1 MSGKMK
7 NFFIKHWRKFAFG
20 VGGFALFYVLA
31 GFFGVPLF
39 IEKALPKILEGRA
52 NFSVQDAKFNPFTYE
67 LNVTKPELSTFKPL
81 FSADEINLK
90 IGFSKLF
97 KKTLAVEI
105 LHLKS
110 PKFHVE
116 REQNGTF
123 NFEPLISEQ
132 KSESKDENSSFNVT
146 LNNFKIERGSLGYVD
161 NSLKRPFSLVSTELN
176 YEINGLSLKD
186 ETIGEHDLS
195 AVSRTYD
202 SLSFDGAIDLAPLR
216 LHGKIDLKRLKIDP
230 FWLSYLDPSGVRL
243 KNGFLSAELNY
254 RLSLD
259 ENIKFALE
267 NSKLELESLE
277 ILQDQSLIS
286 LGLLKIPSFS
296 LNTDVSDEI
305 SGAVAI
311 PQVLLSYAKYDMNET
326 KISTGFEGARV
337 ADFVLDF
344 NKTGSNLRLNSAVKS
359 VDLNRSSFANPLISV
374 VSNDTKITE
383 NFLKFNAEGNDTAL
397 HTGFGAFNIADTQ
410 ITLARSDKISLAA
423 TELGAFNYDK
433 EGAQNGASLKFAKI
447 SNSKIANKNGIFSG
461 FESFGVQGV
470 KFNIADL
477 DLGVDKILLNEPFFN
492 SEVSVNGAK
501 SINDLAILS
510 AISKNPARFK
520 KTASSNAANQAEA
533 NSTASGANLDS
544 KKPSKSPA
552 LKFKIGE
559 ASVTGAHAKIGESF
573 IVKNNVHEIKDF
585 SATLSGLSS
594 NFAEPFGIKASLITG
609 EITASADGK
618 ASIAPLN
625 VGVNFSLNAPNLGV
639 FNKYAAEFITGSI
652 AGELAMQGQLKLS
665 NTFSLEAKLS
675 GKGLALSSGRDKIFS
690 LASLNVAQIALSP
703 NSLTLNKIALGSP
716 AANISLNKD
725 RRLNLTSLI
734 KPAAQAKQAA
744 KPTEAAPSRPAKSKA
759 NFAWSVKN
767 ISLSGGSLNFTDES
781 LATPFKLRISDMKA
795 SISEISP
802 KRAADIKFS
811 SLVSGS
817 GLASITARAY
827 PLDFKRKSD
836 INVVLKEIPLVPAS
850 PYTAKYIGNEIAGGK
865 LNLKLTYKIDDG
877 KLNANNDLNLDRFEL
892 GKEVQSKDALSLPI
906 GLVVSIL
913 KDSDDQIDISLPLSG
928 TLSDPKFSY
937 GALVWGAIKK
947 LLSDI
952 VLSPFRFMG
961 KIAGVDTKKLESI
974 DFEAASSE
982 ILISEN
988 SKIDDLA
995 KVAKAK
1001 PELKII
1007 LNSAYNEKLDTHE
1020 FKRRSLQNTLTL
1032 MSNKQGLSTD
1042 EAIAALKI
1050 KYGIKSGGDE
1060 AMEELIGAQKFTR
1073 SRLDEL
1079 ALARATA
1086 VQAALVQRG
1095 VSASRIEIKKP
1106 SEAELKQNS
1115 FIPLNLGL
1123 EK

>member
-1 MSGKMK
+1 MK
-7 NFFIKHWRKFAFG
+7 IFFIKHWRKFACG

-110 PKFHVE
+110 PEFHVE

-123 NFEPLISEQ
+123 NFEPLLSEQ

-161 NSLKRPFSLVSTELN
+161 NSLKRPFSLISTELN

-202 SLSFDGAIDLAPLR
+202 ALSFDGAIDLAPLR
-216 LHGKIDLKRLKIDP
+216 LHGKVDISRLKIDP
-230 FWLSYLDPSGVRL
+230 FWLSYLDPSGVRF
-243 KNGFLSAELNY
+243 KNGFLSATLNY

-267 NSKLELESLE
+267 NSKLELQSLE
-277 ILQDQSLIS
+277 ILQDQNLIS
-286 LGLLKIPSFS
+286 LDSIKIPSFE
-296 LNTDVSDEI
+296 LNTDVSNEI
-305 SGAVAI
+305 SGKVMI
-311 PQVLLSYAKYDMNET
+311 PQVLVSGAKYDMNET

-337 ADFVLDF
+337 ADFALDF
-344 NKTGSNLRLNSAVKS
+344 NKTGANLRLNSAVKS

-410 ITLARSDKISLAA
+410 ITLARSDKISLAT
-423 TELGAFNYDK
+423 TELGAFSYDK
-433 EGAQNGASLKFAKI
+433 EGVQNGASLKFAKI

-461 FESFGVQGV
+461 FESFGVQGI
-470 KFNIADL
+470 KFYVADL
-477 DLGVDKILLNEPFFN
+477 NLGVDKILLNAPFFN
-492 SEVSVNGAK
+492 SEVGVSGAK

-510 AISKNPARFK
+510 AISK
-520 KTASSNAANQAEA
+520 KTASSSAVSQADA

-559 ASVTGAHAKIGESF
+559 ASVMGAKAKIGESF

-625 VGVNFSLNAPNLGV
+625 VGVSFSLNAPNLGV

-652 AGELAMQGQLKLS
+652 AGELATQGRLKLS
-665 NTFSLEAKLS
+665 NAFSLEAKLS

-703 NSLTLNKIALGSP
+703 SSLTLNKIALGSP
-716 AANISLNKD
+716 SANISLNKD
-725 RRLNLTSLI
+725 RRLNLLSLI
-734 KPAAQAKQAA
+734 KPAAQAKQTT
-744 KPTEAAPSRPAKSKA
+744 KPTEAVPSRSAKNGA

-781 LATPFKLRISDMKA
+781 LAAPFKLRISDMKA

-802 KRAADIKFS
+802 KRAADIKLS

-827 PLDFKRKSD
+827 PLNFKRKSD
-836 INVVLKEIPLVPAS
+836 ISVVLKEIPLVPAS

-865 LNLKLTYKIDDG
+865 LNLKLAYKIEDG
-877 KLNANNDLNLDRFEL
+877 KLNASNDLNLDRFEL

-906 GLVVSIL
+906 GLAVSIL

-928 TLSDPKFSY
+928 ALSDPKFSY

-982 ILISEN
+982 ILISES

-1001 PELKII
+1001 PDLKII

-1020 FKRRSLQNTLTL
+1020 FQRRSLQNALTL

-1042 EAIAALKI
+1042 EAIAALKV
-1050 KYGIKSGGDE
+1050 KYGIKASGDE
-1060 AMEELIGAQKFTR
+1060 AMEELISAQKFTR

-1079 ALARATA
+1079 ALARAAA
-1086 VQAALVQRG
+1086 VQSALVQRG

-1123 EK
+1123 EN

>member
-1 MSGKMK
+1 MK

-20 VGGFALFYVLA
+20 VSGFALFYVLA

-52 NFSVQDAKFNPFTYE
+52 SFSVQDAKFNPFTYE

-123 NFEPLISEQ
+123 NFEPLLSEQ

-161 NSLKRPFSLVSTELN
+161 NSLKRPFSLISTELN

-243 KNGFLSAELNY
+243 KNGFLSATLNY

-267 NSKLELESLE
+267 NSKLELQNLE

-286 LGLLKIPSFS
+286 LGSLKIPSFS

-305 SGAVAI
+305 SGEVAI
-311 PQVLLSYAKYDMNET
+311 PQMLLSGAKYDMNET
-326 KISTGFEGARV
+326 KISTGFEGAQV
-337 ADFVLDF
+337 ADFALDF
-344 NKTGSNLRLNSAVKS
+344 NKTGANLRLNSAVKS

-423 TELGAFNYDK
+423 TELGAFSYDK
-433 EGAQNGASLKFAKI
+433 EGMQNGASLKFAKI

-461 FESFGVQGV
+461 FESFSVQGV
-470 KFNIADL
+470 KFNVADL
-477 DLGVDKILLNEPFFN
+477 NLGVDKILLNAPFFN
-492 SEVSVNGAK
+492 SEVGVSGAK

-510 AISKNPARFK
+510 AISKNPASPK
-520 KTASSNAANQAEA
+520 KTASSSATNQADA

-559 ASVTGAHAKIGESF
+559 ASVTGAKAKIGESF

-609 EITASADGK
+609 EITANADGK

-625 VGVNFSLNAPNLGV
+625 IGVNFSLNAPNLGV

-665 NTFSLEAKLS
+665 NALSLEAKLS

-690 LASLNVAQIALSP
+690 LASLNVAQITLSP
-703 NSLTLNKIALGSP
+703 SSLTLNKITLGSP

-734 KPAAQAKQAA
+734 KPAAQLKQTAKPAQAA
-744 KPTEAAPSRPAKSKA
+744 PRRSAKSKA

-827 PLDFKRKSD
+827 PMDFKRKSD
-836 INVVLKEIPLVPAS
+836 INVVLKEIPLAPAS

-865 LNLKLTYKIDDG
+865 LNLKLAYKIDDG

-937 GALVWGAIKK
+937 GALVWGAVKK

-1032 MSNKQGLSTD
+1032 MSNKQGFSTD
-1042 EAIAALKI
+1042 EAIAALKV

-1060 AMEELIGAQKFTR
+1060 AMEELIAAQKFTR

>member
-1 MSGKMK
+1 MK

-20 VGGFALFYVLA
+20 VSGFALFYVLA

-123 NFEPLISEQ
+123 NFEPLLSEQ

-161 NSLKRPFSLVSTELN
+161 NSLKRPFSLISTELN
-176 YEINGLSLKD
+176 YEINGLNLKD

-202 SLSFDGAIDLAPLR
+202 ALSFDGAIDLAPLR
-216 LHGKIDLKRLKIDP
+216 LHGKVDISRLKIDP
-230 FWLSYLDPSGVRL
+230 FWLSYLDPSGVRF
-243 KNGFLSAELNY
+243 KNGFLSATLNY

-267 NSKLELESLE
+267 NSKLELQSLE
-277 ILQDQSLIS
+277 ILQDQNLIS
-286 LGLLKIPSFS
+286 LDSIKIPRFE
-296 LNTDVSDEI
+296 LNTDVSNEI
-305 SGAVAI
+305 SGKVVI
-311 PQVLLSYAKYDMNET
+311 PQVLVSGAKYDMGET

-344 NKTGSNLRLNSAVKS
+344 NKTGANLRLNSAVKS

-397 HTGFGAFNIADTQ
+397 HTGFGAFSIADTQ

-423 TELGAFNYDK
+423 TELGAFSYDK

-470 KFNIADL
+470 KFNVADL
-477 DLGVDKILLNEPFFN
+477 NLGVDKILLNEPFFN
-492 SEVSVNGAK
+492 SEVGADGAK

-510 AISKNPARFK
+510 AISKNHASFK
-520 KTASSNAANQAEA
+520 KTASAGDANSADA
-533 NSTASGANLDS
+533 NSTASGANSDS
-544 KKPSKSPA
+544 KKPAKSPA

-559 ASVTGAHAKIGESF
+559 ASVTGAKAKISESF

-625 VGVNFSLNAPNLGV
+625 AGVSFSLNAPNLGV
-639 FNKYAAEFITGSI
+639 FNKYAAEFIAGSI

-665 NTFSLEAKLS
+665 NAFSLEAKLS

-703 NSLTLNKIALGSP
+703 NSLTLNKIAFGSP

-725 RRLNLTSLI
+725 RRLNLLSLI

-744 KPTEAAPSRPAKSKA
+744 KPAQAAPNRSAKNGA

-802 KRAADIKFS
+802 KRAADIKLS

-865 LNLKLTYKIDDG
+865 LNLKLAYKIDDG
-877 KLNANNDLNLDRFEL
+877 KLNASNDLNLDRFEL

-1007 LNSAYNEKLDTHE
+1007 LNSAYNEKFDTHE

-1079 ALARATA
+1079 ALARAAA

-1106 SEAELKQNS
+1106 SEAVLKQNS

>member
-1 MSGKMK
+1 MK

-20 VGGFALFYVLA
+20 VSGFALFYVLA

-52 NFSVQDAKFNPFTYE
+52 SFSVQDAKFNPFTYE

-161 NSLKRPFSLVSTELN
+161 NSLKRPFSLISTELN

-230 FWLSYLDPSGVRL
+230 FWLSYFDPSVVRL

-267 NSKLELESLE
+267 NSKLELQSLE
-277 ILQDQSLIS
+277 ILQDQNLIS
-286 LGLLKIPSFS
+286 LDSLKIPSFE
-296 LNTDVSDEI
+296 LNTDVSNEI
-305 SGAVAI
+305 SGKVMI
-311 PQVLLSYAKYDMNET
+311 PKVLVSDAKYNMNET

-344 NKTGSNLRLNSAVKS
+344 NKTGANLRLNSAVKS
-359 VDLNRSSFANPLISV
+359 VDLNRSSFANPQISV
-374 VSNDTKITE
+374 VSNDTRITE

-397 HTGFGAFNIADTQ
+397 HTGFGAFSIADTQ
-410 ITLARSDKISLAA
+410 ITLARSDKISVAT
-423 TELGAFNYDK
+423 TELGAFSYDK
-433 EGAQNGASLKFAKI
+433 EGTQNGVSLEFAKI

-492 SEVSVNGAK
+492 SEVGVNGAK

-510 AISKNPARFK
+510 AISKNHASFK
-520 KTASSNAANQAEA
+520 KTASAGDA
-533 NSTASGANLDS
+533 NSTASGANSDS
-544 KKPSKSPA
+544 KKPAKSPA

-559 ASVTGAHAKIGESF
+559 VFVTGAKAKISESF

-625 VGVNFSLNAPNLGV
+625 MGVNFSLNAPNLSV

-665 NTFSLEAKLS
+665 NAFSLEAKLS

-703 NSLTLNKIALGSP
+703 SSLTLNKIALGSP

-725 RRLNLTSLI
+725 RRLNLLSLI

-744 KPTEAAPSRPAKSKA
+744 KPAEAAPSRPAKSKA

-781 LATPFKLRISDMKA
+781 LAAPFKLRISDMKA

-802 KRAADIKFS
+802 KRAADIKLS

-827 PLDFKRKSD
+827 LLDFKRKSD

-865 LNLKLTYKIDDG
+865 LNLKLAYKIDDG
-877 KLNANNDLNLDRFEL
+877 KLNASNDLNLDRFEL

-913 KDSDDQIDISLPLSG
+913 KDSDDQIDLSLPLSG

-937 GALVWGAIKK
+937 GALVWGAVKK

-1032 MSNKQGLSTD
+1032 MSNKQGLSSD

-1060 AMEELIGAQKFTR
+1060 AMEELISAQKFTR

-1079 ALARATA
+1079 ALARAAA

-1106 SEAELKQNS
+1106 SEADIKQNS
-1115 FIPLNLGL
+1115 FIPLSLGV
-1123 EK
+1123 ER

>member
-1 MSGKMK
+1 MK
-7 NFFIKHWRKFAFG
+7 NFFMKHWRKFAFG

-39 IEKALPKILEGRA
+39 IEKVLPKILEGRA
-52 NFSVQDAKFNPFTYE
+52 SFSVQDAKFNPFTYE

-161 NSLKRPFSLVSTELN
+161 NSLKRPFSLISTELN

-216 LHGKIDLKRLKIDP
+216 LHGKVDILRLKIDP

-259 ENIKFALE
+259 ENIKFTLE

-286 LGLLKIPSFS
+286 LGSLKIPNFS
-296 LNTDVSDEI
+296 LNADVSDEI
-305 SGAVAI
+305 SGKVVI
-311 PQVLLSYAKYDMNET
+311 PQVLVSGAKYDMGET

-337 ADFVLDF
+337 ADLALDF
-344 NKTGSNLRLNSAVKS
+344 NKTGANLRLNSAVKS

-383 NFLKFNAEGNDTAL
+383 NFLKFNAEGNNTAL

-423 TELGAFNYDK
+423 TELGAFSYDK

-470 KFNIADL
+470 KFNVVDL
-477 DLGVDKILLNEPFFN
+477 NLGVDKILLNEPFFN
-492 SEVSVNGAK
+492 SEVGVSGAK

-510 AISKNPARFK
+510 AISKNPASPK
-520 KTASSNAANQAEA
+520 KTASAGDANPTDV
-533 NSTASGANLDS
+533 NSTTSGANSDS
-544 KKPSKSPA
+544 KKPAKSPA

-559 ASVTGAHAKIGESF
+559 TSVTGAKAKIGESF

-625 VGVNFSLNAPNLGV
+625 VGVNFSLKAPNLGI

-652 AGELAMQGQLKLS
+652 AGELATQGQLKLS
-665 NTFSLEAKLS
+665 NAFSLEAKLS

-716 AANISLNKD
+716 AVNISLNKD

-734 KPAAQAKQAA
+734 KPAAQVKQAA
-744 KPTEAAPSRPAKSKA
+744 KPAEAVPSRLAKSKA

-781 LATPFKLRISDMKA
+781 LAAPFKLRISDMKA

-817 GLASITARAY
+817 GLASITARVY
-827 PLDFKRKSD
+827 PLDFKPKSD

-865 LNLKLTYKIDDG
+865 LNLKLAYKIDDG
-877 KLNANNDLNLDRFEL
+877 KLNASNDLNLDRFEL

-906 GLVVSIL
+906 GLAVSIL

-928 TLSDPKFSY
+928 AMNDPKFSY

-1032 MSNKQGLSTD
+1032 MSNKQGLSAD

>member
-1 MSGKMK
+1 MK
-7 NFFIKHWRKFAFG
+7 IFFIKHWRKFACG

-110 PKFHVE
+110 PEFHVE

-123 NFEPLISEQ
+123 NFEPLLSEQ

-161 NSLKRPFSLVSTELN
+161 NSLKRPFSLISTELN

-202 SLSFDGAIDLAPLR
+202 ALSFDGAIDLAPLR
-216 LHGKIDLKRLKIDP
+216 LHGKVDISRLKIDP
-230 FWLSYLDPSGVRL
+230 FWLSYLDPSGVRF
-243 KNGFLSAELNY
+243 KNGFLSATLNY

-267 NSKLELESLE
+267 NSKLELQSLE
-277 ILQDQSLIS
+277 ILQDQNLIS
-286 LGLLKIPSFS
+286 LDSIKIPSFE
-296 LNTDVSDEI
+296 LNTDVSNEI
-305 SGAVAI
+305 SGKVMI
-311 PQVLLSYAKYDMNET
+311 PQVLVSGAKYDMNET

-337 ADFVLDF
+337 ADFALDF
-344 NKTGSNLRLNSAVKS
+344 NKTGANLRLNSAVKS

-423 TELGAFNYDK
+423 TELGAFSYDK
-433 EGAQNGASLKFAKI
+433 EGVQNGASLKFAKI

-461 FESFGVQGV
+461 FESFGVQGI
-470 KFNIADL
+470 KFYVADL
-477 DLGVDKILLNEPFFN
+477 NLGVDKILLNAPFFN
-492 SEVSVNGAK
+492 SEVGVSGAK

-510 AISKNPARFK
+510 AISK
-520 KTASSNAANQAEA
+520 KTASSSAVSQADA

-559 ASVTGAHAKIGESF
+559 ASVMGAKAKIGESF

-625 VGVNFSLNAPNLGV
+625 VGVSFSLNAPNLGV

-652 AGELAMQGQLKLS
+652 AGELATQGRLKLS
-665 NTFSLEAKLS
+665 NAFSLEAKLS

-703 NSLTLNKIALGSP
+703 SSLTLNKIALGSP
-716 AANISLNKD
+716 SANISLNKD
-725 RRLNLTSLI
+725 RRLNLLSLI
-734 KPAAQAKQAA
+734 KPAAQAKQTT
-744 KPTEAAPSRPAKSKA
+744 KPTEAVPSRSAKNGA

-781 LATPFKLRISDMKA
+781 LAAPFKLRISDMKA

-802 KRAADIKFS
+802 KRAADIKLS

-827 PLDFKRKSD
+827 PLNFKRKSD
-836 INVVLKEIPLVPAS
+836 ISVVLKEIPLVPAS

-865 LNLKLTYKIDDG
+865 LNLKLAYKIEDG
-877 KLNANNDLNLDRFEL
+877 KLNASNDLNLDRFEL

-906 GLVVSIL
+906 GLAVSIL

-928 TLSDPKFSY
+928 ALSDPKFSY

-982 ILISEN
+982 ILISES

-1001 PELKII
+1001 PDLKII

-1020 FKRRSLQNTLTL
+1020 FQRRSLQNALTL

-1042 EAIAALKI
+1042 EAIAALKV
-1050 KYGIKSGGDE
+1050 KYGIKASGDE
-1060 AMEELIGAQKFTR
+1060 AMEELISAQKFTR

-1079 ALARATA
+1079 ALARAAA
-1086 VQAALVQRG
+1086 VQSALVQRG

-1123 EK
+1123 EN

>member
-1 MSGKMK
+1 MK
-7 NFFIKHWRKFAFG
+7 KFFIKHWRKFACG
-20 VGGFALFYVLA
+20 LGGFALFYVLA

-52 NFSVQDAKFNPFTYE
+52 SFSVQDAKFNPFTYE

-123 NFEPLISEQ
+123 NFEPLLSEQ

-161 NSLKRPFSLVSTELN
+161 NSLKKPFSLVSTELN
-176 YEINGLSLKD
+176 YEINGLNLKD

-202 SLSFDGAIDLAPLR
+202 ALSFDGAIDLAPLR
-216 LHGKIDLKRLKIDP
+216 LHGKVDISRLKIDP
-230 FWLSYLDPSGVRL
+230 FWLSYLDPSGVRF
-243 KNGFLSAELNY
+243 KNGSLSATLNY

-267 NSKLELESLE
+267 NSKLELQSLE
-277 ILQDQSLIS
+277 ILQDQNLIS
-286 LGLLKIPSFS
+286 LGSLKIPSFE
-296 LNTDVSDEI
+296 LNTDVSNEI
-305 SGAVAI
+305 SGKVMI
-311 PQVLLSYAKYDMNET
+311 PQVLVSGAKYDMNET

-337 ADFVLDF
+337 ADFALDF
-344 NKTGSNLRLNSAVKS
+344 NKTGANLRLNSAVKS

-374 VSNDTKITE
+374 VSNDTKIME

-423 TELGAFNYDK
+423 TELGAFSYDK
-433 EGAQNGASLKFAKI
+433 EGVQNGASLEFAKI

-477 DLGVDKILLNEPFFN
+477 NLGVDKILLNEPFFN
-492 SEVSVNGAK
+492 SEVGVNGAK

-510 AISKNPARFK
+510 AISKNHASSK
-520 KTASSNAANQAEA
+520 KTASSDDTNPADV
-533 NSTASGANLDS
+533 NSTASGTNSDS
-544 KKPSKSPA
+544 KKPAKSPA

-559 ASVTGAHAKIGESF
+559 ASVTGAKAKISESF

-594 NFAEPFGIKASLITG
+594 NFAEPFGIKANLIAG

-625 VGVNFSLNAPNLGV
+625 AGMSFSLNAPNLGV

-665 NTFSLEAKLS
+665 NALSLEAKLS

-703 NSLTLNKIALGSP
+703 NSLVLNKIALGSP
-716 AANISLNKD
+716 SANISLNKD

-734 KPAAQAKQAA
+734 KPTVQLKQAA
-744 KPTEAAPSRPAKSKA
+744 KPAQAAPSKSAKNGA

-802 KRAADIKFS
+802 KRATDIKLS

-817 GLASITARAY
+817 GLANITARAY

-836 INVVLKEIPLVPAS
+836 INVVLKEIPLAPVS

-865 LNLKLTYKIDDG
+865 LNLKLAYKIEDG
-877 KLNANNDLNLDRFEL
+877 KLNASNDLNLDRFEL

-937 GALVWGAIKK
+937 GALVWGAVKK

-961 KIAGVDTKKLESI
+961 KIAGVDTRKLESI

-1007 LNSAYNEKLDTHE
+1007 LSSAYNEKLDTHE
-1020 FKRRSLQNTLTL
+1020 FQRRSLQNTLTL

-1079 ALARATA
+1079 ALARAAA

-1095 VSASRIEIKKP
+1095 VSASHIEIKKP

-1115 FIPLNLGL
+1115 FIPLNLGV
-1123 EK
+1123 ER

>member
-1 MSGKMK
+1 MK

-20 VGGFALFYVLA
+20 VSGFALFYVLA

-52 NFSVQDAKFNPFTYE
+52 SFSVQDAKFNPFTYE

-123 NFEPLISEQ
+123 NFEPLLSEQ

-161 NSLKRPFSLVSTELN
+161 NSLKKPFSLISTELN
-176 YEINGLSLKD
+176 YEINGLNLKD

-202 SLSFDGAIDLAPLR
+202 ALSFDGAIDLAPLR
-216 LHGKIDLKRLKIDP
+216 LHGKVDISRLKIDP
-230 FWLSYLDPSGVRL
+230 FWLSYLDPSGVRF
-243 KNGFLSAELNY
+243 KNGLLSAELNY

-267 NSKLELESLE
+267 NSKLELQSLE
-277 ILQDQSLIS
+277 ILQDQNLIS
-286 LGLLKIPSFS
+286 LDSLKIPSFE
-296 LNTDVSDEI
+296 LNTDVSNEI
-305 SGAVAI
+305 SGKVVI
-311 PQVLLSYAKYDMNET
+311 PQVLVSGAKYDMNET
-326 KISTGFEGARV
+326 KISTGFEGAQV
-337 ADFVLDF
+337 ADFALDF
-344 NKTGSNLRLNSAVKS
+344 NKTGANLRLNSAVKS
-359 VDLNRSSFANPLISV
+359 VDLNRSSFANPQISV

-397 HTGFGAFNIADTQ
+397 HTGFGAFSIADTQ
-410 ITLARSDKISLAA
+410 ITLARSDKISVAA
-423 TELGAFNYDK
+423 TELGAFSYDK
-433 EGAQNGASLKFAKI
+433 EGAQNGVSLEFAKI

-470 KFNIADL
+470 KFNVADL
-477 DLGVDKILLNEPFFN
+477 DLDVDKILLNEPFFN
-492 SEVSVNGAK
+492 SEVGVNGAK

-510 AISKNPARFK
+510 AISKNPASFK
-520 KTASSNAANQAEA
+520 KTANSSAVSQTDA
-533 NSTASGANLDS
+533 NSTASGANSDS
-544 KKPSKSPA
+544 TKPSKSPA

-559 ASVTGAHAKIGESF
+559 ASVTGAQAKIGESF

-594 NFAEPFGIKASLITG
+594 NFAEPFSIKASLITG

-625 VGVNFSLNAPNLGV
+625 VGVSFSLNAPNLGV
-639 FNKYAAEFITGSI
+639 FNKYMAEFITGSI
-652 AGELAMQGQLKLS
+652 AGELATQGQLKFS

-703 NSLTLNKIALGSP
+703 NSLSLNKIALGSP

-725 RRLNLTSLI
+725 RRLNLLSLI

-744 KPTEAAPSRPAKSKA
+744 KPAEVAPNRSAKSKA
-759 NFAWSVKN
+759 NFSWSVKN

-802 KRAADIKFS
+802 KRAADIKLS

-865 LNLKLTYKIDDG
+865 LNLKLAYKIDDS
-877 KLNANNDLNLDRFEL
+877 KLNASNDLNLDRFEL

-937 GALVWGAIKK
+937 GALVWGAVKK

-988 SKIDDLA
+988 SKIDDLV
-995 KVAKAK
+995 KIAKAK

-1115 FIPLNLGL
+1115 FIPLSLGV
-1123 EK
+1123 ER

>member
-1 MSGKMK
+1 MK
-7 NFFIKHWRKFAFG
+7 KFFINHWRKFACG
-20 VGGFALFYVLA
+20 LGGFALFYVLA

-123 NFEPLISEQ
+123 NFEPLLSEQ
-132 KSESKDENSSFNVT
+132 KSENKDENSSFNVT

-161 NSLKRPFSLVSTELN
+161 NSLKRPFSLISTELN

-230 FWLSYLDPSGVRL
+230 FWLSYFDPSGVRL

-311 PQVLLSYAKYDMNET
+311 PQVLLSDAKYDMNET
-326 KISTGFEGARV
+326 KISTGFEGARI
-337 ADFVLDF
+337 ADFALDF
-344 NKTGSNLRLNSAVKS
+344 NKTGANLQLNSAVKS
-359 VDLNRSSFANPLISV
+359 VDLNRSSFANPQISV
-374 VSNDTKITE
+374 ASNNTRITG

-397 HTGFGAFNIADTQ
+397 HTGFSAFNIADTQ
-410 ITLARSDKISLAA
+410 ITLARSDKILLAA
-423 TELGAFNYDK
+423 TELGAFSYDK

-470 KFNIADL
+470 KFNVADL
-477 DLGVDKILLNEPFFN
+477 NLDVDKILLNAPFFN
-492 SEVSVNGAK
+492 SEVGVSGAK

-510 AISKNPARFK
+510 AISKNHASFK
-520 KTASSNAANQAEA
+520 KTASAGDTNPADV
-533 NSTASGANLDS
+533 NSTTSGANLDS
-544 KKPSKSPA
+544 KKPAKSPA

-559 ASVTGAHAKIGESF
+559 ASV
-573 IVKNNVHEIKDF
+573 
-585 SATLSGLSS
+585 TLSGLSS

-625 VGVNFSLNAPNLGV
+625 VGVSFSLNAPNLGV

-652 AGELAMQGQLKLS
+652 AGELATQGQLKLS
-665 NTFSLEAKLS
+665 NAFSLEAKLS

-703 NSLTLNKIALGSP
+703 NSLTLNKITLGSP

-725 RRLNLTSLI
+725 GRLNLTSLI
-734 KPAAQAKQAA
+734 KPAAQVKQAA
-744 KPTEAAPSRPAKSKA
+744 KPAEAAPSRPAKSNA

-781 LATPFKLRISDMKA
+781 LAAPFKLRISDMKA

-836 INVVLKEIPLVPAS
+836 INVVLKEIPLAPAS
-850 PYTAKYIGNEIAGGK
+850 PYTAKYIGSEIAGGK
-865 LNLKLTYKIDDG
+865 LNLKLAYKIDDG
-877 KLNANNDLNLDRFEL
+877 KLNASNDLNLDRFEL

-906 GLVVSIL
+906 GLAVSIL
-913 KDSDDQIDISLPLSG
+913 KDSDDQIDLSLPLSG

-982 ILISEN
+982 ILISES

-1001 PELKII
+1001 PDLKII

-1020 FKRRSLQNTLTL
+1020 FQRRSLQNTLTL

-1050 KYGIKSGGDE
+1050 KYGIKASGDE
-1060 AMEELIGAQKFTR
+1060 AMEELISAQKFTR

-1079 ALARATA
+1079 ALARAAA
-1086 VQAALVQRG
+1086 VQSALVQRG

>member
-1 MSGKMK
+1 MK
-7 NFFIKHWRKFAFG
+7 NFFIKHRRKFAFG

-67 LNVTKPELSTFKPL
+67 LNITRPELSTFKPL

-123 NFEPLISEQ
+123 NFEPLLSEQ

-146 LNNFKIERGSLGYVD
+146 MNNFKIERGSLGYVD
-161 NSLKRPFSLVSTELN
+161 NALKKPFSLISTELN

-202 SLSFDGAIDLAPLR
+202 ALSFDGAIDLAPLR
-216 LHGKIDLKRLKIDP
+216 LHGKVGISRLKIDP
-230 FWLSYLDPSGVRL
+230 FWLSYLDPSGVRF
-243 KNGFLSAELNY
+243 KNGLLSATLNY

-259 ENIKFALE
+259 ENIKFVLE
-267 NSKLELESLE
+267 NSKLELQSLE
-277 ILQDQSLIS
+277 ILQDQNLIS
-286 LGLLKIPSFS
+286 LDSLKIPSFE
-296 LNTDVSDEI
+296 LNTDVSNEI
-305 SGAVAI
+305 SGKVMI
-311 PQVLLSYAKYDMNET
+311 PQVLVSGAKYDMNET
-326 KISTGFEGARV
+326 KISTGFDGARV
-337 ADFVLDF
+337 ADFALDF
-344 NKTGSNLRLNSAVKS
+344 NKTGANLRLNSAVKS
-359 VDLNRSSFANPLISV
+359 VDLNRSSFANPQISV
-374 VSNDTKITE
+374 VSNDTKITG

-397 HTGFGAFNIADTQ
+397 HTGFGAFSIADTQ
-410 ITLARSDKISLAA
+410 ITLARSDKISVAA
-423 TELGAFNYDK
+423 TELGAFSYDK
-433 EGAQNGASLKFAKI
+433 EGAQNGVSLEFAKI

-470 KFNIADL
+470 KFNVADL

-492 SEVSVNGAK
+492 SEVGVNGAK

-510 AISKNPARFK
+510 AISKNSASSK
-520 KTASSNAANQAEA
+520 KTASSSAVSQADA
-533 NSTASGANLDS
+533 NSTASGANSDS
-544 KKPSKSPA
+544 KKPAKSPA

-559 ASVTGAHAKIGESF
+559 ASLTGAKAKIGESF

-609 EITASADGK
+609 EITANADGK

-625 VGVNFSLNAPNLGV
+625 VGANFSLKAPNLSV
-639 FNKYAAEFITGSI
+639 FNKYMAEFIAGSI
-652 AGELAMQGQLKLS
+652 AGELATQGQLKLS

-675 GKGLALSSGRDKIFS
+675 GKGLALSSSRDKIFS

-716 AANISLNKD
+716 AVNISLNKD
-725 RRLNLTSLI
+725 KRLNLLSLI

-744 KPTEAAPSRPAKSKA
+744 AAPSRPAKSA
-759 NFAWSVKN
+759 SNFAWSAKT
-767 ISLSGGSLNFTDES
+767 ISLSGGSLSFTDES

-802 KRAADIKFS
+802 KRAADIKLS

-817 GLASITARAY
+817 GLANITARAY

-865 LNLKLTYKIDDG
+865 LNLKLAYKIDDG
-877 KLNANNDLNLDRFEL
+877 KLNASNDLNLDRFEL
-892 GKEVQSKDALSLPI
+892 GKEVASKDALSLPI

-928 TLSDPKFSY
+928 ALSDPKFSY

-1020 FKRRSLQNTLTL
+1020 FQRRSLQNTLTL

-1042 EAIAALKI
+1042 EAIVALKI
-1050 KYGIKSGGDE
+1050 KYGIKSSGDE
-1060 AMEELIGAQKFTR
+1060 AMEELVGAQKFTR

-1115 FIPLNLGL
+1115 FIPLSLGV
-1123 EK
+1123 ER

>member
-1 MSGKMK
+1 MK
-7 NFFIKHWRKFAFG
+7 IFFIKHWRKFACG

-110 PKFHVE
+110 PEFHVE

-123 NFEPLISEQ
+123 NFEPLLSEQ
-132 KSESKDENSSFNVT
+132 KSENKDENSSFNVT

-161 NSLKRPFSLVSTELN
+161 NSLKRPFSLISTELN

-202 SLSFDGAIDLAPLR
+202 ALSFDGAIDLAPLR
-216 LHGKIDLKRLKIDP
+216 LHGKVDISRLKIDP
-230 FWLSYLDPSGVRL
+230 FWLSYLDPSGVRF
-243 KNGFLSAELNY
+243 KNGFLSATLNY

-267 NSKLELESLE
+267 NSKLELQSLE
-277 ILQDQSLIS
+277 ILQDQNLIS
-286 LGLLKIPSFS
+286 LDSIKIPSFE
-296 LNTDVSDEI
+296 LNTDVSNEI
-305 SGAVAI
+305 SGKVMI
-311 PQVLLSYAKYDMNET
+311 PQVLVSGAKYDMNET

-337 ADFVLDF
+337 ADFALDF
-344 NKTGSNLRLNSAVKS
+344 NKTGANLRLNSAVKS

-410 ITLARSDKISLAA
+410 ITLARSDKISVAA
-423 TELGAFNYDK
+423 TELGAFSYDK
-433 EGAQNGASLKFAKI
+433 EGAQNGVSLKFAKI

-461 FESFGVQGV
+461 FESFGVQGI
-470 KFNIADL
+470 KFYVADL
-477 DLGVDKILLNEPFFN
+477 NLGVDKILLNAPFFN
-492 SEVSVNGAK
+492 SDVGVSGAK

-510 AISKNPARFK
+510 AISK
-520 KTASSNAANQAEA
+520 KTASSSAVSQADA
-533 NSTASGANLDS
+533 NSTASGANSDS

-559 ASVTGAHAKIGESF
+559 ASVMGAKAKIGESF

-625 VGVNFSLNAPNLGV
+625 VGVSFSLNAPNLGV

-665 NTFSLEAKLS
+665 NAFSLEAKLS

-703 NSLTLNKIALGSP
+703 SSLTLNKIALGSP
-716 AANISLNKD
+716 SANISLNKD
-725 RRLNLTSLI
+725 RRLNLLSLI
-734 KPAAQAKQAA
+734 KPAAQAKQTT
-744 KPTEAAPSRPAKSKA
+744 KPAEAAPSRSAKNGA

-781 LATPFKLRISDMKA
+781 LAAPFKLRISDMKA

-802 KRAADIKFS
+802 KRAADIKLS

-827 PLDFKRKSD
+827 PLNFKRKSD
-836 INVVLKEIPLVPAS
+836 ISVVLKEIPLVPAS

-865 LNLKLTYKIDDG
+865 LNLKLAYKIEDG
-877 KLNANNDLNLDRFEL
+877 KLNASNDLNLDRFEL

-906 GLVVSIL
+906 GLAVSIL

-928 TLSDPKFSY
+928 ALSDPKFSY

-982 ILISEN
+982 ILISES

-1001 PELKII
+1001 PDLKII

-1020 FKRRSLQNTLTL
+1020 FQRRSLQNALTL

-1042 EAIAALKI
+1042 EAIAALKV
-1050 KYGIKSGGDE
+1050 KYGIKASGDE
-1060 AMEELIGAQKFTR
+1060 AMEELISAQKFTR

-1079 ALARATA
+1079 ALARAAA
-1086 VQAALVQRG
+1086 VQSALVQRG

-1123 EK
+1123 EN

>member
-1 MSGKMK
+1 M
-7 NFFIKHWRKFAFG
+7 
-20 VGGFALFYVLA
+20 
-31 GFFGVPLF
+31 
-39 IEKALPKILEGRA
+39 
-52 NFSVQDAKFNPFTYE
+52 
-67 LNVTKPELSTFKPL
+67 
-81 FSADEINLK
+81 
-90 IGFSKLF
+90 
-97 KKTLAVEI
+97 
-105 LHLKS
+105 
-110 PKFHVE
+110 
-116 REQNGTF
+116 
-123 NFEPLISEQ
+123 
-132 KSESKDENSSFNVT
+132 
-146 LNNFKIERGSLGYVD
+146 
-161 NSLKRPFSLVSTELN
+161 
-176 YEINGLSLKD
+176 
-186 ETIGEHDLS
+186 
-195 AVSRTYD
+195 
-202 SLSFDGAIDLAPLR
+202 
-216 LHGKIDLKRLKIDP
+216 HGKIDLKRLKIDP
-230 FWLSYLDPSGVRL
+230 FWLSYLDPSGVRF
-243 KNGFLSAELNY
+243 KNGFLSATLNY

-286 LGLLKIPSFS
+286 LGSLKIPSFS

-305 SGAVAI
+305 SGEVAI
-311 PQVLLSYAKYDMNET
+311 PQMLLSGAKYDMNET
-326 KISTGFEGARV
+326 KISTGFEGAQV
-337 ADFVLDF
+337 ADFALDF
-344 NKTGSNLRLNSAVKS
+344 NKTGANLRLNSAVKS

-410 ITLARSDKISLAA
+410 ITLARSDKISVAA
-423 TELGAFNYDK
+423 TELGAFSYDK
-433 EGAQNGASLKFAKI
+433 EGAQNGVSLKFAKI

-461 FESFGVQGV
+461 FESFGVQGI
-470 KFNIADL
+470 KFYVADL
-477 DLGVDKILLNEPFFN
+477 NLGVDKILLNAPFFN
-492 SEVSVNGAK
+492 SEVGVSGAK

-510 AISKNPARFK
+510 AISK
-520 KTASSNAANQAEA
+520 KTASSSAVSQADA
-533 NSTASGANLDS
+533 NSTASGANSDS

-559 ASVTGAHAKIGESF
+559 ASVMGAKAKIGESF

-625 VGVNFSLNAPNLGV
+625 VGVSFSLNAPNLGV

-665 NTFSLEAKLS
+665 NALSLEAKLS

-690 LASLNVAQIALSP
+690 LASLNVAQITLSP
-703 NSLTLNKIALGSP
+703 SSLTLNKITLGSP

-734 KPAAQAKQAA
+734 KPAAQLKQTAKPAQAA
-744 KPTEAAPSRPAKSKA
+744 PRRSAKSKA

-802 KRAADIKFS
+802 KRSADIKFS

-827 PLDFKRKSD
+827 PMDFKRKSD
-836 INVVLKEIPLVPAS
+836 INVVLKEIPLAPAS

-865 LNLKLTYKIDDG
+865 LNLKLAYKIDDG

-906 GLVVSIL
+906 GIVVSIL

-937 GALVWGAIKK
+937 GALVWGAVKK

-1032 MSNKQGLSTD
+1032 MSNKQGFSTD
-1042 EAIAALKI
+1042 EAIAALKV

-1060 AMEELIGAQKFTR
+1060 AMEELIAAQKFTR

>member
-1 MSGKMK
+1 MK
-7 NFFIKHWRKFAFG
+7 NFFMKHWRKFAFG

-52 NFSVQDAKFNPFTYE
+52 SFSVQDAKFNPFTYE

-161 NSLKRPFSLVSTELN
+161 NSLKRPFSLISTDLN

-243 KNGFLSAELNY
+243 KNGFLSATLNY

-267 NSKLELESLE
+267 NSKLELQNLE

-286 LGLLKIPSFS
+286 LGSLKIPSFS

-305 SGAVAI
+305 SGEVAI
-311 PQVLLSYAKYDMNET
+311 PQMLLSGAKYDMNET
-326 KISTGFEGARV
+326 KISTGFEGAQV
-337 ADFVLDF
+337 ADFALDF
-344 NKTGSNLRLNSAVKS
+344 NKTGANLRLNSAVKS

-410 ITLARSDKISLAA
+410 ITLARSDKISVAA
-423 TELGAFNYDK
+423 TELGAFSYDK
-433 EGAQNGASLKFAKI
+433 EGMQNGASLKFAKI

-461 FESFGVQGV
+461 FESFSVQGV
-470 KFNIADL
+470 KFNVADL
-477 DLGVDKILLNEPFFN
+477 NLGVDKILLNAPFFN
-492 SEVSVNGAK
+492 SEVGVSGAK

-510 AISKNPARFK
+510 AISKNPASPK
-520 KTASSNAANQAEA
+520 KTASSSATNQADA

-559 ASVTGAHAKIGESF
+559 ASVTGAKAKIGESF

-609 EITASADGK
+609 EITANADGK

-625 VGVNFSLNAPNLGV
+625 IGVNFSLNAPNLGV

-665 NTFSLEAKLS
+665 NAFSLEAKLS

-703 NSLTLNKIALGSP
+703 SYLTLNKITLGSP

-725 RRLNLTSLI
+725 RRLNLLSLI
-734 KPAAQAKQAA
+734 KPGAQAKQAA
-744 KPTEAAPSRPAKSKA
+744 KPAKAAPSRPAKSKT

-827 PLDFKRKSD
+827 PMDFKRKSD
-836 INVVLKEIPLVPAS
+836 INVVLKEIPLAPAS

-865 LNLKLTYKIDDG
+865 LNLKLAYKIDDG

-937 GALVWGAIKK
+937 GALVWGAVKK

-1032 MSNKQGLSTD
+1032 MSNKQGFSTD
-1042 EAIAALKI
+1042 EAIAALKV

-1060 AMEELIGAQKFTR
+1060 AMEELIAAQKFTR

-1115 FIPLNLGL
+1115 FIPLSLGV
-1123 EK
+1123 ER

>member
-1 MSGKMK
+1 MK
-7 NFFIKHWRKFAFG
+7 KFFIKHWRKFACG
-20 VGGFALFYVLA
+20 LSGFALFYVLA

-39 IEKALPKILEGRA
+39 IEKVLPKILEGRA
-52 NFSVQDAKFNPFTYE
+52 SFSVQDAKFNPFTYE

-161 NSLKRPFSLVSTELN
+161 NSLKRPFSLISTELN

-216 LHGKIDLKRLKIDP
+216 LHGKVDILRLKIDP

-259 ENIKFALE
+259 ENIKFTLE

-286 LGLLKIPSFS
+286 LGSLKIPNFS
-296 LNTDVSDEI
+296 LNADVSDEI
-305 SGAVAI
+305 SGKVVI
-311 PQVLLSYAKYDMNET
+311 PQVLVSGAKYDMGET

-337 ADFVLDF
+337 ADLALDF
-344 NKTGSNLRLNSAVKS
+344 NKTGANLRLNSAVKS

-383 NFLKFNAEGNDTAL
+383 NFLKFNAEGNNTAL

-423 TELGAFNYDK
+423 TELGAFSYDK

-470 KFNIADL
+470 KFNVVDL
-477 DLGVDKILLNEPFFN
+477 NLGVDKILLNEPFFN
-492 SEVSVNGAK
+492 SEVGVSGAK

-510 AISKNPARFK
+510 AISKNPASPK
-520 KTASSNAANQAEA
+520 KTASAGDANPTDV
-533 NSTASGANLDS
+533 NSTTSGANSDS
-544 KKPSKSPA
+544 KKPAKSPA

-559 ASVTGAHAKIGESF
+559 TSVTGAKAKIGESF

-625 VGVNFSLNAPNLGV
+625 VGVNFSLKAPNLGI

-652 AGELAMQGQLKLS
+652 AGELATQGQLKLS
-665 NTFSLEAKLS
+665 NAFSLEAKLS

-716 AANISLNKD
+716 AVNISLNKD

-734 KPAAQAKQAA
+734 KPAAQVKQAA
-744 KPTEAAPSRPAKSKA
+744 KPAEAVPSRLAKSKA

-781 LATPFKLRISDMKA
+781 LAAPFKLRISDMKA

-817 GLASITARAY
+817 GLASITARVY
-827 PLDFKRKSD
+827 PLDFKPKSD

-865 LNLKLTYKIDDG
+865 LNLKLAYKIDDG
-877 KLNANNDLNLDRFEL
+877 KLNASNDLNLDRFEL

-906 GLVVSIL
+906 GLAVSIL

-928 TLSDPKFSY
+928 AMNDPKFSY

-1032 MSNKQGLSTD
+1032 MSNKQGLSAD

>member
-1 MSGKMK
+1 MK

-20 VGGFALFYVLA
+20 VSGFALFYVLA

-52 NFSVQDAKFNPFTYE
+52 SFSVQDAKFNPFTYE

-123 NFEPLISEQ
+123 NFEPLLSEQ

-161 NSLKRPFSLVSTELN
+161 NSLKRPFSLISTELN

-243 KNGFLSAELNY
+243 KNGFLSATLNY

-267 NSKLELESLE
+267 NSKLELQNLE

-286 LGLLKIPSFS
+286 LGSLKIPSFS

-305 SGAVAI
+305 SGEVAI
-311 PQVLLSYAKYDMNET
+311 PQMLLSGAKYDMNET
-326 KISTGFEGARV
+326 KISTGFEGAQV
-337 ADFVLDF
+337 ADFALDF
-344 NKTGSNLRLNSAVKS
+344 NKTGANLRLNSAVKS

-410 ITLARSDKISLAA
+410 ITLARSDKISVAA
-423 TELGAFNYDK
+423 TELGAFSYDK
-433 EGAQNGASLKFAKI
+433 EGMQNGASLKFAKI

-461 FESFGVQGV
+461 FESFSVQGV
-470 KFNIADL
+470 KFNVADL
-477 DLGVDKILLNEPFFN
+477 NLGVDKILLNAPFFN
-492 SEVSVNGAK
+492 SEVGVSGAK

-510 AISKNPARFK
+510 AISKNPASPK
-520 KTASSNAANQAEA
+520 KTASSSATNQADA

-559 ASVTGAHAKIGESF
+559 ASVTGAKAKIGESF

-609 EITASADGK
+609 EITANADGK

-625 VGVNFSLNAPNLGV
+625 IGVNFSLNAPNLGV

-665 NTFSLEAKLS
+665 NALSLEAKLS

-690 LASLNVAQIALSP
+690 LASLNVAQITLSP
-703 NSLTLNKIALGSP
+703 SSLTLNKITLGSP

-734 KPAAQAKQAA
+734 KPAAQLKQTAKPAQAA
-744 KPTEAAPSRPAKSKA
+744 PRRSTKSKA

-827 PLDFKRKSD
+827 PMDFKRKSD
-836 INVVLKEIPLVPAS
+836 INVVLKEIPLAPAS

-865 LNLKLTYKIDDG
+865 LNLKLAYKIDDG

-937 GALVWGAIKK
+937 GALVWGAVKK

-1032 MSNKQGLSTD
+1032 MSNKQGFSTD
-1042 EAIAALKI
+1042 EAIAALKV

-1060 AMEELIGAQKFTR
+1060 AMEELIAAQKFTR

>member
-1 MSGKMK
+1 MK
-7 NFFIKHWRKFAFG
+7 NFFIKHWRKFACG

-52 NFSVQDAKFNPFTYE
+52 SFSVQDAKFNPFTYE
-67 LNVTKPELSTFKPL
+67 LNITKPELSTFKPL

-161 NSLKRPFSLVSTELN
+161 NSLKRPFSLISTDLN
-176 YEINGLSLKD
+176 YEINGLNLKD

-243 KNGFLSAELNY
+243 KNGFLSATLNY

-286 LGLLKIPSFS
+286 LGSLKIPSFS

-311 PQVLLSYAKYDMNET
+311 PQVLLSDAKYDMNET

-337 ADFVLDF
+337 ADFALDF
-344 NKTGSNLRLNSAVKS
+344 NKTGANLRLNSAVKS

-410 ITLARSDKISLAA
+410 ITLALSDKILLAA

-433 EGAQNGASLKFAKI
+433 EGVQNGASLKFAKI

-470 KFNIADL
+470 KFNVADL
-477 DLGVDKILLNEPFFN
+477 DLGVDKILLNAPFFN
-492 SEVSVNGAK
+492 SEMGVSGAK

-510 AISKNPARFK
+510 AISKNPASPK
-520 KTASSNAANQAEA
+520 KTANSNAVSQADA
-533 NSTASGANLDS
+533 NSTASGANLNS
-544 KKPSKSPA
+544 KKTSKSPA

-559 ASVTGAHAKIGESF
+559 ASVMGAKAKIGESF

-625 VGVNFSLNAPNLGV
+625 VGVSFSLKAPNLGV
-639 FNKYAAEFITGSI
+639 FNKYAAEFITASI
-652 AGELAMQGQLKLS
+652 AGELATQGQLKLS
-665 NTFSLEAKLS
+665 NAFSLEAKLS

-716 AANISLNKD
+716 SANISLNKD

-734 KPAAQAKQAA
+734 KP
-744 KPTEAAPSRPAKSKA
+744 TEAVPGRSAKSKA
-759 NFAWSVKN
+759 NFAWSAKN

-781 LATPFKLRISDMKA
+781 LAAPFKLRISDMKA

-817 GLASITARAY
+817 GLANITARAY

-836 INVVLKEIPLVPAS
+836 INVVLKEIPLAPAS

-865 LNLKLTYKIDDG
+865 LNLKLAYKIDDG
-877 KLNANNDLNLDRFEL
+877 KLNASNDLNLDRFEL

-906 GLVVSIL
+906 GLAVSIL
-913 KDSDDQIDISLPLSG
+913 KDGDDQIDISLPLSG
-928 TLSDPKFSY
+928 AMNDPKFSY

-947 LLSDI
+947 LFSDI

-982 ILISEN
+982 ILISES

-1001 PELKII
+1001 PDLKII

-1020 FKRRSLQNTLTL
+1020 FQRRSLQNTLTL

-1050 KYGIKSGGDE
+1050 KYGIKASSDE
-1060 AMEELIGAQKFTR
+1060 AMEELISAQKFTR

-1079 ALARATA
+1079 ALARAAA
-1086 VQAALVQRG
+1086 VQSALVQRG

>member
-1 MSGKMK
+1 MK
-7 NFFIKHWRKFAFG
+7 NFFIKHWRKFACG
-20 VGGFALFYVLA
+20 LGGFALFYVLA

-123 NFEPLISEQ
+123 NFEPLLSEQ

-161 NSLKRPFSLVSTELN
+161 NSLKKPFSLISTELN
-176 YEINGLSLKD
+176 YEINGLNLKD

-202 SLSFDGAIDLAPLR
+202 ALSFDGAIDLAPLR
-216 LHGKIDLKRLKIDP
+216 LHGKVDISRLKIDP
-230 FWLSYLDPSGVRL
+230 FWLSYLDPSGVRF
-243 KNGFLSAELNY
+243 KNGFLSATLNY

-267 NSKLELESLE
+267 NSKLELQSLE
-277 ILQDQSLIS
+277 ILQDQNLIS
-286 LGLLKIPSFS
+286 LGSLKIPSFE
-296 LNTDVSDEI
+296 LNTDVSNEI
-305 SGAVAI
+305 SGKVVI
-311 PQVLLSYAKYDMNET
+311 PQVLVSGAKYDMNET
-326 KISTGFEGARV
+326 KISTGFEGAQV
-337 ADFVLDF
+337 ADFALDF
-344 NKTGSNLRLNSAVKS
+344 NKTGANLRLNSAVKS

-410 ITLARSDKISLAA
+410 ITLARSDKISVAA
-423 TELGAFNYDK
+423 TELGAFSYDK
-433 EGAQNGASLKFAKI
+433 EGMQNGASLKFAKI

-461 FESFGVQGV
+461 FESFSVQGV
-470 KFNIADL
+470 KFNVADL
-477 DLGVDKILLNEPFFN
+477 NLGVDKILLNAPFFN
-492 SEVSVNGAK
+492 SEVGVSGAK

-510 AISKNPARFK
+510 AISKNPASPK
-520 KTASSNAANQAEA
+520 KTASSSATNQADA

-544 KKPSKSPA
+544 KKPAKSPA

-559 ASVTGAHAKIGESF
+559 ASVMGAKAKIGESF

-609 EITASADGK
+609 EITANADGK

-625 VGVNFSLNAPNLGV
+625 VGVSFSLKAPNLGV
-639 FNKYAAEFITGSI
+639 FNRYAAEFITGSI
-652 AGELAMQGQLKLS
+652 AGELATQGQLKLS

-725 RRLNLTSLI
+725 RRLNLLSLI

-744 KPTEAAPSRPAKSKA
+744 KPAEAAPSRSAKSKA

-781 LATPFKLRISDMKA
+781 LAAPFKLRISDMKA

-802 KRAADIKFS
+802 KRAADIKLS

-827 PLDFKRKSD
+827 PMDFKRKSD
-836 INVVLKEIPLVPAS
+836 INVVLKEIPLAPAS

-865 LNLKLTYKIDDG
+865 LNLKLAYKIDDG
-877 KLNANNDLNLDRFEL
+877 KLNASNDLNLDRFEL
-892 GKEVQSKDALSLPI
+892 GKEAASKDALSLPI
-906 GLVVSIL
+906 GLAVSIL
-913 KDSDDQIDISLPLSG
+913 KDGDDQIDISLPLSG
-928 TLSDPKFSY
+928 AMNDPKFSY
-937 GALVWGAIKK
+937 GALVWGAVKK

-1079 ALARATA
+1079 ALARAAA

-1115 FIPLNLGL
+1115 FIPLSLGV
-1123 EK
+1123 ER

>member
-1 MSGKMK
+1 MK

-20 VGGFALFYVLA
+20 VSGFALFYVLA

-52 NFSVQDAKFNPFTYE
+52 SFSVQDAKFNPFTYE

-123 NFEPLISEQ
+123 NFEPLLSEQ
-132 KSESKDENSSFNVT
+132 KSENKDENSSFNVT

-161 NSLKRPFSLVSTELN
+161 NSLKKPFSLISTELN
-176 YEINGLSLKD
+176 YEINGLNLKD

-230 FWLSYLDPSGVRL
+230 FWLSYFDPSGVRL

-267 NSKLELESLE
+267 NSKLELQSLE
-277 ILQDQSLIS
+277 ILQDQNLIS
-286 LGLLKIPSFS
+286 LDSLKIPSFE
-296 LNTDVSDEI
+296 LNTDVSNEI
-305 SGAVAI
+305 SGKVMI
-311 PQVLLSYAKYDMNET
+311 PKVLVSDAKYNMNET

-337 ADFVLDF
+337 ADFALDF
-344 NKTGSNLRLNSAVKS
+344 NKTGANLRLNSAVKS
-359 VDLNRSSFANPLISV
+359 VDLNRSSFANPQISV

-397 HTGFGAFNIADTQ
+397 HTGFSAFNIADTQ
-410 ITLARSDKISLAA
+410 ITLARSDKISVAA
-423 TELGAFNYDK
+423 TELGAFSYDK

-470 KFNIADL
+470 KFNVADL

-492 SEVSVNGAK
+492 SEVGVNGAK

-510 AISKNPARFK
+510 AISKNPAGSK
-520 KTASSNAANQAEA
+520 KTVSAGDA
-533 NSTASGANLDS
+533 NSTASGANSDS
-544 KKPSKSPA
+544 KKPAKRLA

-559 ASVTGAHAKIGESF
+559 ASVTGAKAKISESF

-652 AGELAMQGQLKLS
+652 AGELATQGQLKLS
-665 NTFSLEAKLS
+665 SAFSLEAKLS

-703 NSLTLNKIALGSP
+703 SSLTLNKIALGSP
-716 AANISLNKD
+716 SANISLNKD
-725 RRLNLTSLI
+725 RRLNLLSLI

-744 KPTEAAPSRPAKSKA
+744 KPAEAAPSRPAKSKA

-781 LATPFKLRISDMKA
+781 LGAPFKLRISDMKA
-795 SISEISP
+795 SISEISS

-827 PLDFKRKSD
+827 PLNFKRKSD
-836 INVVLKEIPLVPAS
+836 INVVLKEIPLAPAS

-865 LNLKLTYKIDDG
+865 LNLKLAYKIDDG
-877 KLNANNDLNLDRFEL
+877 KLNASNDLNLDRF
-892 GKEVQSKDALSLPI
+892 
-906 GLVVSIL
+906 
-913 KDSDDQIDISLPLSG
+913 
-928 TLSDPKFSY
+928 
-937 GALVWGAIKK
+937 
-947 LLSDI
+947 
-952 VLSPFRFMG
+952 
-961 KIAGVDTKKLESI
+961 
-974 DFEAASSE
+974 
-982 ILISEN
+982 
-988 SKIDDLA
+988 
-995 KVAKAK
+995 
-1001 PELKII
+1001 
-1007 LNSAYNEKLDTHE
+1007 
-1020 FKRRSLQNTLTL
+1020 
-1032 MSNKQGLSTD
+1032 
-1042 EAIAALKI
+1042 
-1050 KYGIKSGGDE
+1050 
-1060 AMEELIGAQKFTR
+1060 
-1073 SRLDEL
+1073 
-1079 ALARATA
+1079 
-1086 VQAALVQRG
+1086 
-1095 VSASRIEIKKP
+1095 
-1106 SEAELKQNS
+1106 
-1115 FIPLNLGL
+1115 
-1123 EK
+1123 

>member
-1 MSGKMK
+1 MK
-7 NFFIKHWRKFAFG
+7 NFFIKHWRKFACG

-110 PKFHVE
+110 PEFHVE

-123 NFEPLISEQ
+123 NFEPLLSEQ
-132 KSESKDENSSFNVT
+132 KSENKDENSSFNVT

-161 NSLKRPFSLVSTELN
+161 NSLKRPFSLISTELN

-202 SLSFDGAIDLAPLR
+202 ALSFDGAIDLAPLR
-216 LHGKIDLKRLKIDP
+216 LHGKVDISRLKIDP
-230 FWLSYLDPSGVRL
+230 FWLSYLDPSGVRF
-243 KNGFLSAELNY
+243 KNGFLSATLNY

-267 NSKLELESLE
+267 NSKLELQSLE
-277 ILQDQSLIS
+277 ILQDQNLIS
-286 LGLLKIPSFS
+286 LDSIKIPSFE
-296 LNTDVSDEI
+296 LNTDVSNEI
-305 SGAVAI
+305 SGKVMI
-311 PQVLLSYAKYDMNET
+311 PQVLVSGAKYDMNET

-337 ADFVLDF
+337 ADFALDF
-344 NKTGSNLRLNSAVKS
+344 NKTGANLRLNSAVKS

-410 ITLARSDKISLAA
+410 ITLARSDKISVAA
-423 TELGAFNYDK
+423 TELGAFSYDK
-433 EGAQNGASLKFAKI
+433 EGAQNGVSLKFAKI

-461 FESFGVQGV
+461 FESFGVQGI
-470 KFNIADL
+470 KFYVADL
-477 DLGVDKILLNEPFFN
+477 NLGVDKILLNAPFFN
-492 SEVSVNGAK
+492 SEVGVSGAK

-510 AISKNPARFK
+510 AISK
-520 KTASSNAANQAEA
+520 KTASSSAVSQADA
-533 NSTASGANLDS
+533 NSTASGANSDS

-559 ASVTGAHAKIGESF
+559 ASVMGAKAKIGESF

-625 VGVNFSLNAPNLGV
+625 VGVSFSLNAPNLGV

-665 NTFSLEAKLS
+665 NAFSLEAKLS

-703 NSLTLNKIALGSP
+703 SSLTLNKIALGSP
-716 AANISLNKD
+716 SANISLNKD
-725 RRLNLTSLI
+725 RRLNLLSLI
-734 KPAAQAKQAA
+734 KPAAQAKQTT
-744 KPTEAAPSRPAKSKA
+744 KPAEAVPSRSAKNGA

-781 LATPFKLRISDMKA
+781 LAAPFKLRISDMKA

-802 KRAADIKFS
+802 KRAADIKLS

-827 PLDFKRKSD
+827 PLNFKRKSD
-836 INVVLKEIPLVPAS
+836 ISVVLKEIPLVPAS

-865 LNLKLTYKIDDG
+865 LNLKLAYKIEDG
-877 KLNANNDLNLDRFEL
+877 KLNASNDLNLDRFEL

-906 GLVVSIL
+906 GLAVSIL

-928 TLSDPKFSY
+928 ALSDPKFSY

-982 ILISEN
+982 ILISES

-1001 PELKII
+1001 PDLKII

-1020 FKRRSLQNTLTL
+1020 FQRRSLQNALTL

-1042 EAIAALKI
+1042 EAIAALKV
-1050 KYGIKSGGDE
+1050 KYGIKASGDE
-1060 AMEELIGAQKFTR
+1060 AMEELISAQKFTR

-1079 ALARATA
+1079 ALARAAA
-1086 VQAALVQRG
+1086 VQSALVQRG

-1123 EK
+1123 EN

>member
-1 MSGKMK
+1 MK

-20 VGGFALFYVLA
+20 VSGFALFYVLA

-52 NFSVQDAKFNPFTYE
+52 SFSVQDAKFNPFTYE

-123 NFEPLISEQ
+123 NFEPLLSEQ

-161 NSLKRPFSLVSTELN
+161 NSLKRPFSLISTELN

-230 FWLSYLDPSGVRL
+230 FWLSYFDPSVVRL

-267 NSKLELESLE
+267 NSKLELQSLE
-277 ILQDQSLIS
+277 ILQDQNLIS
-286 LGLLKIPSFS
+286 LDSLKIPSFE
-296 LNTDVSDEI
+296 LNTDVSNEI
-305 SGAVAI
+305 SGKVMI
-311 PQVLLSYAKYDMNET
+311 PKVLVSDAKYNMNET

-344 NKTGSNLRLNSAVKS
+344 NKTGANLRLNSAVKS
-359 VDLNRSSFANPLISV
+359 VDLNRSSFANPQISV
-374 VSNDTKITE
+374 VSNDTRITE

-410 ITLARSDKISLAA
+410 ITLARSDKISVAT
-423 TELGAFNYDK
+423 TELGAFSYDK
-433 EGAQNGASLKFAKI
+433 EGTQNGVSLEFAKI

-492 SEVSVNGAK
+492 SEVGVNGAK

-510 AISKNPARFK
+510 AISKNHASFK
-520 KTASSNAANQAEA
+520 KTASAGDA
-533 NSTASGANLDS
+533 NSTASGANSDS
-544 KKPSKSPA
+544 KKPAKSPA

-559 ASVTGAHAKIGESF
+559 VSVTGAKAKISESF

-625 VGVNFSLNAPNLGV
+625 MGVNFSLNAPNLSV

-665 NTFSLEAKLS
+665 NAFSLEAKLS

-703 NSLTLNKIALGSP
+703 SSLTLNKIALGSP

-725 RRLNLTSLI
+725 RRLNLLSLI

-744 KPTEAAPSRPAKSKA
+744 KPAEAAPSRPAKSKA

-781 LATPFKLRISDMKA
+781 LAAPFKLRISDMKA

-802 KRAADIKFS
+802 KRAADIKLS

-827 PLDFKRKSD
+827 LLDFKRKSD

-865 LNLKLTYKIDDG
+865 LNLKLAYKIDDG
-877 KLNANNDLNLDRFEL
+877 KLNASNDLNLDRFEL

-913 KDSDDQIDISLPLSG
+913 KDSDDQIDLSLPLSG

-982 ILISEN
+982 ILISES

-1020 FKRRSLQNTLTL
+1020 FKRRSLQNALTL

-1079 ALARATA
+1079 ALARAAA
-1086 VQAALVQRG
+1086 VQSALVQRG

-1123 EK
+1123 EN

>member
-1 MSGKMK
+1 MK
-7 NFFIKHWRKFAFG
+7 NFFIKHWRKFACG

-52 NFSVQDAKFNPFTYE
+52 SFSVQDAKFNPFTYE
-67 LNVTKPELSTFKPL
+67 LNITRPELSTFKPL

-123 NFEPLISEQ
+123 NFEPLLSEQ
-132 KSESKDENSSFNVT
+132 KSENKDENSSFNVT

-176 YEINGLSLKD
+176 YEINGLNLKD

-202 SLSFDGAIDLAPLR
+202 ALSFDGAIDLAPLR
-216 LHGKIDLKRLKIDP
+216 LHGKVDISRLKIDP
-230 FWLSYLDPSGVRL
+230 FWLSYLDPSGVRFR
-243 KNGFLSAELNY
+243 NGFLSAELNY

-267 NSKLELESLE
+267 NSKLELQSLE
-277 ILQDQSLIS
+277 ILQDQNLIS
-286 LGLLKIPSFS
+286 LDSLKIPSFE
-296 LNTDVSDEI
+296 LNTDVSNEI
-305 SGAVAI
+305 SGKVMI
-311 PQVLLSYAKYDMNET
+311 PKVLVSDAKYNMNET

-344 NKTGSNLRLNSAVKS
+344 NKTGANLRLNSAVKS
-359 VDLNRSSFANPLISV
+359 VDLNRSSFANPQISV

-410 ITLARSDKISLAA
+410 ITLARSDKISIAA
-423 TELGAFNYDK
+423 TELGAFSYDK

-470 KFNIADL
+470 KFNVADL
-477 DLGVDKILLNEPFFN
+477 DLDVDKILLNEPFFN
-492 SEVSVNGAK
+492 SEVGVNGAK

-510 AISKNPARFK
+510 AISKNPASFK
-520 KTASSNAANQAEA
+520 KTTSPSAVSQADA
-533 NSTASGANLDS
+533 NSTASGANSDS
-544 KKPSKSPA
+544 KKPAKSPA
-552 LKFKIGE
+552 LKFKISE
-559 ASVTGAHAKIGESF
+559 ASVTGAKAKISESF

-609 EITASADGK
+609 EIMASADGK

-625 VGVNFSLNAPNLGV
+625 VGVNFSLKAPNLGV

-652 AGELAMQGQLKLS
+652 TGELATQGQLKLS
-665 NTFSLEAKLS
+665 NAFSLEAKLS
-675 GKGLALSSGRDKIFS
+675 GKDLALSSGRDKIFS
-690 LASLNVAQIALSP
+690 LALLNVAQIALSP
-703 NSLTLNKIALGSP
+703 SSLTLNKIALGSP

-725 RRLNLTSLI
+725 RRLNLLSLI

-744 KPTEAAPSRPAKSKA
+744 KPAEAVPSRPAKSKA

-817 GLASITARAY
+817 GLANITARAY

-865 LNLKLTYKIDDG
+865 LNLKLAYKIDDG
-877 KLNANNDLNLDRFEL
+877 KLNASNDLNLDRFEL

-906 GLVVSIL
+906 GLAVSIL

-928 TLSDPKFSY
+928 AMNDPKFSY

-1007 LNSAYNEKLDTHE
+1007 LNSAYNEKFDTHE

-1060 AMEELIGAQKFTR
+1060 AMEELIAAQKFTR

-1079 ALARATA
+1079 ALARAAA
-1086 VQAALVQRG
+1086 VQSALVQRG

>member
-7 NFFIKHWRKFAFG
+7 NFFIKHWRKFACG

-123 NFEPLISEQ
+123 NFEPLLSEQ

-161 NSLKRPFSLVSTELN
+161 NSLKRPFSLISTELN
-176 YEINGLSLKD
+176 YEINGLNLKD

-195 AVSRTYD
+195 AVSRIYD
-202 SLSFDGAIDLAPLR
+202 ALSFDGAIDLAPLR

-243 KNGFLSAELNY
+243 KNGFLSATLNY

-259 ENIKFALE
+259 ENIKFELE
-267 NSKLELESLE
+267 NSKLDLQSLE

-286 LGLLKIPSFS
+286 LGSLKIPSFE
-296 LNTDVSDEI
+296 LNTDISNEI
-305 SGAVAI
+305 SGKVMI
-311 PQVLLSYAKYDMNET
+311 PQVLLSDAKYDMNET
-326 KISTGFEGARV
+326 KISTGFEGAQV
-337 ADFVLDF
+337 ADFALDF
-344 NKTGSNLRLNSAVKS
+344 NKTGANLRLNSAVKS
-359 VDLNRSSFANPLISV
+359 VDLNRSSFANPQISV

-410 ITLARSDKISLAA
+410 ITLARSDKISVAA
-423 TELGAFNYDK
+423 TELGAFSYDK
-433 EGAQNGASLKFAKI
+433 EGAQNGVSLKFAKI

-470 KFNIADL
+470 KFNVADL
-477 DLGVDKILLNEPFFN
+477 NLSVDKILLNEPFFN
-492 SEVSVNGAK
+492 SEVGVSGAK

-510 AISKNPARFK
+510 AISK
-520 KTASSNAANQAEA
+520 KTASSSAVSQADA
-533 NSTASGANLDS
+533 NSTASGANSDS

-559 ASVTGAHAKIGESF
+559 ASVTGAQAKIGESF

-625 VGVNFSLNAPNLGV
+625 VGVSFSLKAPNLGV

-652 AGELAMQGQLKLS
+652 AGEIATQGQLKLS
-665 NTFSLEAKLS
+665 NAFSLEAKLS
-675 GKGLALSSGRDKIFS
+675 GKGLALSSGGDKIFS

-744 KPTEAAPSRPAKSKA
+744 KPAQAAPSKSTK
-759 NFAWSVKN
+759 NGTSFAWSAKN

-781 LATPFKLRISDMKA
+781 LAAPFKLRISDMKA

-827 PLDFKRKSD
+827 PLNFKRKSD
-836 INVVLKEIPLVPAS
+836 ISVVLKEIPLVPAS

-865 LNLKLTYKIDDG
+865 LNLKLAYKIDDG
-877 KLNANNDLNLDRFEL
+877 KLNASNDLNLDRFEL
-892 GKEVQSKDALSLPI
+892 GKEVQSKDALNLPI

-937 GALVWGAIKK
+937 GALVWGAVKK

-1020 FKRRSLQNTLTL
+1020 FQRRSLQNTLTL

-1050 KYGIKSGGDE
+1050 KYGIKASGDE
-1060 AMEELIGAQKFTR
+1060 AMEELISAQKFTR

-1079 ALARATA
+1079 ALARAAA
-1086 VQAALVQRG
+1086 VQSALVQRG
-1095 VSASRIEIKKP
+1095 VSASRIDIKKP

>member
-1 MSGKMK
+1 MK
-7 NFFIKHWRKFAFG
+7 NFFIKHRRKFACG
-20 VGGFALFYVLA
+20 LGGFALFYVLA

-161 NSLKRPFSLVSTELN
+161 NSLKRPFSLISTELN
-176 YEINGLSLKD
+176 YEINGLNLKD

-230 FWLSYLDPSGVRL
+230 FWLSYLDPSGVRF

-267 NSKLELESLE
+267 NSKLELQSLE

-286 LGLLKIPSFS
+286 LGSLKIPSFS

-311 PQVLLSYAKYDMNET
+311 PQVLLSDAKYDMNET
-326 KISTGFEGARV
+326 KISTGFEGAQV
-337 ADFVLDF
+337 ADFALDF
-344 NKTGSNLRLNSAVKS
+344 NKTGANLRLNSAVKS

-423 TELGAFNYDK
+423 TELGAFSYDK
-433 EGAQNGASLKFAKI
+433 EGVQNGASLKFAKI

-470 KFNIADL
+470 KFDVADL
-477 DLGVDKILLNEPFFN
+477 NLGVDKILLNAPFFN
-492 SEVSVNGAK
+492 SEVGVSGAK

-510 AISKNPARFK
+510 AISKNPASPK
-520 KTASSNAANQAEA
+520 KTANSNAVSQADA
-533 NSTASGANLDS
+533 NSTASGANSDS
-544 KKPSKSPA
+544 KKPAKSPA

-559 ASVTGAHAKIGESF
+559 VSVTGAKAKISESF

-594 NFAEPFGIKASLITG
+594 NFAEPFGIKASLIAG
-609 EITASADGK
+609 EITANADGK

-625 VGVNFSLNAPNLGV
+625 AGVSFSLNAPNLSV
-639 FNKYAAEFITGSI
+639 FNKYTAEFITGSI
-652 AGELAMQGQLKLS
+652 AGELATQGQLKLS
-665 NTFSLEAKLS
+665 NAFSLEAKLS

-716 AANISLNKD
+716 SANISLNKD

-734 KPAAQAKQAA
+734 KPA
-744 KPTEAAPSRPAKSKA
+744 EAAPSRPAKSKA

-767 ISLSGGSLNFTDES
+767 ISLSGGSLSFTDES
-781 LATPFKLRISDMKA
+781 LGAPFKLRISDMKA

-802 KRAADIKFS
+802 KRAADINFS

-817 GLASITARAY
+817 GLANITARAY
-827 PLDFKRKSD
+827 PLDFKRKSN

-865 LNLKLTYKIDDG
+865 LNLKLAYKIDDG
-877 KLNANNDLNLDRFEL
+877 KLNASNDLNLDRFEL

-906 GLVVSIL
+906 GLAVSIL
-913 KDSDDQIDISLPLSG
+913 KDGNDQIDLSLPLSG
-928 TLSDPKFSY
+928 TLSDPKFNY

-982 ILISEN
+982 ILISES

-1007 LNSAYNEKLDTHE
+1007 LSSAYNEKFDTHE
-1020 FKRRSLQNTLTL
+1020 FQRRSLQNTLTL

-1050 KYGIKSGGDE
+1050 KYSIKASGDE
-1060 AMEELIGAQKFTR
+1060 AMEELISAQKFTH

-1079 ALARATA
+1079 ALARAAA
-1086 VQAALVQRG
+1086 VQSALVQRG

>member
-1 MSGKMK
+1 MK
-7 NFFIKHWRKFAFG
+7 IFFIKHWRKFACG

-110 PKFHVE
+110 PEFHVE

-123 NFEPLISEQ
+123 NFEPLLSEQ

-161 NSLKRPFSLVSTELN
+161 NSLKRPFSLISTELN
-176 YEINGLSLKD
+176 YEINGLNLKD

-202 SLSFDGAIDLAPLR
+202 ALSFDGAIDLAPLR
-216 LHGKIDLKRLKIDP
+216 LHGKVDISRLKIDP
-230 FWLSYLDPSGVRL
+230 FWLSYLDPSGVRF
-243 KNGFLSAELNY
+243 KNGFLSATLNY

-267 NSKLELESLE
+267 NSKLELQSLE
-277 ILQDQSLIS
+277 ILQDQNLIS
-286 LGLLKIPSFS
+286 LDSIKIPSFE
-296 LNTDVSDEI
+296 LNTDVSNEI
-305 SGAVAI
+305 SGKVMI
-311 PQVLLSYAKYDMNET
+311 PQVLVSGAKYDMNET

-337 ADFVLDF
+337 ADFALDF
-344 NKTGSNLRLNSAVKS
+344 NKTGANLRLNSAVKS

-410 ITLARSDKISLAA
+410 ITLARSDKISVAA
-423 TELGAFNYDK
+423 TELGAFSYDK
-433 EGAQNGASLKFAKI
+433 EGAQNGVSLKFAKI

-461 FESFGVQGV
+461 FESFGVQGI
-470 KFNIADL
+470 KFYVADL
-477 DLGVDKILLNEPFFN
+477 NLGVDKILLNAPFFN
-492 SEVSVNGAK
+492 SEVGVSGAK

-510 AISKNPARFK
+510 AISK
-520 KTASSNAANQAEA
+520 KTASSSAVSQADA
-533 NSTASGANLDS
+533 NSTASGANSDS

-559 ASVTGAHAKIGESF
+559 ASVMGAKAKIGESF

-625 VGVNFSLNAPNLGV
+625 VGVSFSLNAPNLGV

-665 NTFSLEAKLS
+665 NAFSLEAKLS

-703 NSLTLNKIALGSP
+703 SSLTLNKIALGSP
-716 AANISLNKD
+716 SANISLNKD
-725 RRLNLTSLI
+725 RRLNLLSLI
-734 KPAAQAKQAA
+734 KPAAQAKQTT
-744 KPTEAAPSRPAKSKA
+744 KPAEAVPSRSAKNGA

-781 LATPFKLRISDMKA
+781 LAAPFKLRISDMKA

-802 KRAADIKFS
+802 KRAADIKLS

-827 PLDFKRKSD
+827 PLNFKRKSD
-836 INVVLKEIPLVPAS
+836 ISVVLKEIPLVPAS

-865 LNLKLTYKIDDG
+865 LNLKLAYKIEDG
-877 KLNANNDLNLDRFEL
+877 KLNASNDLNLDRFEL

-906 GLVVSIL
+906 GLAVSIL

-928 TLSDPKFSY
+928 ALSDPKFSY

-982 ILISEN
+982 ILISES

-1001 PELKII
+1001 PDLKII

-1020 FKRRSLQNTLTL
+1020 FQRRSLQNALTL

-1042 EAIAALKI
+1042 EAIAALKV
-1050 KYGIKSGGDE
+1050 KYGIKASGDE
-1060 AMEELIGAQKFTR
+1060 AMEELISAQKFTR

-1079 ALARATA
+1079 ALARAAA
-1086 VQAALVQRG
+1086 VQSALVQRG

-1123 EK
+1123 EN

>member
-1 MSGKMK
+1 MK
-7 NFFIKHWRKFAFG
+7 NFFMKHWRKFAFG

-52 NFSVQDAKFNPFTYE
+52 SFSVQDAKFNPFTYE

-161 NSLKRPFSLVSTELN
+161 NSLKRPFSLISTDLN

-259 ENIKFALE
+259 KNIKFALE

-286 LGLLKIPSFS
+286 LGSLKIPSFS
-296 LNTDVSDEI
+296 LNTDVSNEI
-305 SGAVAI
+305 SGAVMI
-311 PQVLLSYAKYDMNET
+311 PQVLVSRAKYDMNET
-326 KISTGFEGARV
+326 KISTGFEGAWV
-337 ADFVLDF
+337 ADFALDF
-344 NKTGSNLRLNSAVKS
+344 NKTGANLRLNSAVKS
-359 VDLNRSSFANPLISV
+359 VDLNRSSFENPQISV
-374 VSNDTKITE
+374 VSNDTKITG

-397 HTGFGAFNIADTQ
+397 HTGFGAFSIADTQ
-410 ITLARSDKISLAA
+410 ITLARSDKISVAA
-423 TELGAFNYDK
+423 TELGAFSYDK
-433 EGAQNGASLKFAKI
+433 EGAQNGVSLEFAKI

-470 KFNIADL
+470 KFNVADL

-492 SEVSVNGAK
+492 SEVGVNGAK

-510 AISKNPARFK
+510 AISKNPASSK
-520 KTASSNAANQAEA
+520 KTASSSAVSQADA
-533 NSTASGANLDS
+533 NSTASGANSDS
-544 KKPSKSPA
+544 KKPAKSPA

-559 ASVTGAHAKIGESF
+559 ASVTGAKAKISESF

-594 NFAEPFGIKASLITG
+594 NFAEPFGIKANLIAG

-639 FNKYAAEFITGSI
+639 FNKYAAEFIAGSI

-665 NTFSLEAKLS
+665 NTFSLEANLS

-703 NSLTLNKIALGSP
+703 SSLTLNRIALGSP

-725 RRLNLTSLI
+725 RRLNLLSLI

-744 KPTEAAPSRPAKSKA
+744 KPAQAAPSRPAKNGA

-802 KRAADIKFS
+802 KRAADIKLS

-865 LNLKLTYKIDDG
+865 LNLKLAYKIDDG
-877 KLNANNDLNLDRFEL
+877 KLNASNDLNLDRFEL

-906 GLVVSIL
+906 GLVISIL
-913 KDSDDQIDISLPLSG
+913 KDGDDQIDISLPLSG

-1042 EAIAALKI
+1042 EAIAALKV

-1060 AMEELIGAQKFTR
+1060 TMEELISAQKFTR

-1115 FIPLNLGL
+1115 FIPLSLGV
-1123 EK
+1123 ER

>member
-1 MSGKMK
+1 MK
-7 NFFIKHWRKFAFG
+7 NFFIKHRRKFACG
-20 VGGFALFYVLA
+20 LGGFALFYVLA

-52 NFSVQDAKFNPFTYE
+52 SFSVQDAKFNPFTYE

-123 NFEPLISEQ
+123 NFEPLLSEQ
-132 KSESKDENSSFNVT
+132 KSENKDENSSFNVT

-161 NSLKRPFSLVSTELN
+161 NSLKKPFSLISTELN
-176 YEINGLSLKD
+176 YEINGLNLKD

-202 SLSFDGAIDLAPLR
+202 ALSFDGAIDLAPLR
-216 LHGKIDLKRLKIDP
+216 LHGKVDISRLKIDP
-230 FWLSYLDPSGVRL
+230 FWLSYLDPSGVRFR
-243 KNGFLSAELNY
+243 NGFLSATLNY

-267 NSKLELESLE
+267 NSKLELQSLE
-277 ILQDQSLIS
+277 ILQDQNLIS
-286 LGLLKIPSFS
+286 LGSLKIPSFS
-296 LNTDVSDEI
+296 LNTDVSNEI
-305 SGAVAI
+305 SGAVMM
-311 PQVLLSYAKYDMNET
+311 PQVLVSGAKYDMGET

-337 ADFVLDF
+337 ADLALDF
-344 NKTGSNLRLNSAVKS
+344 NKTGANLRLNSVVKS
-359 VDLNRSSFANPLISV
+359 VDLNRSSFANPQISV

-397 HTGFGAFNIADTQ
+397 HTGFGAFSIADTQ
-410 ITLARSDKISLAA
+410 ITLARSDKISVAA
-423 TELGAFNYDK
+423 TELGAFSYDK
-433 EGAQNGASLKFAKI
+433 EGAQNGVSLEFAKI

-461 FESFGVQGV
+461 FESFGVQGI
-470 KFNIADL
+470 KFNVANL

-492 SEVSVNGAK
+492 SEVDVNGAK

-510 AISKNPARFK
+510 AISKNPASFK
-520 KTASSNAANQAEA
+520 KTASAGDTNPADV
-533 NSTASGANLDS
+533 NSTTSGANSDS
-544 KKPSKSPA
+544 KKPAKSPA

-559 ASVTGAHAKIGESF
+559 ASVTGVKAKISESF

-625 VGVNFSLNAPNLGV
+625 VGVSFSLNAPNLGV

-652 AGELAMQGQLKLS
+652 AGELATQGQLKLS
-665 NTFSLEAKLS
+665 NAFLLEARLS

-725 RRLNLTSLI
+725 GRLNLTSLI
-734 KPAAQAKQAA
+734 KPAAQAKQTA
-744 KPTEAAPSRPAKSKA
+744 KPAEATPSRPAKSKA

-817 GLASITARAY
+817 GLANITARAY

-865 LNLKLTYKIDDG
+865 LNLKLAYKIDDG
-877 KLNANNDLNLDRFEL
+877 KLNASNDLNLDRFEL
-892 GKEVQSKDALSLPI
+892 GKEVQSEDALSLPI

-913 KDSDDQIDISLPLSG
+913 KDSDDQINISLPLSG

-937 GALVWGAIKK
+937 GALVWGAVKK

-1115 FIPLNLGL
+1115 FIPLNLGV
-1123 EK
+1123 ER

>member
-1 MSGKMK
+1 MK
-7 NFFIKHWRKFAFG
+7 KFFIKHRRKFACG
-20 VGGFALFYVLA
+20 LGGFALFYVLA

-52 NFSVQDAKFNPFTYE
+52 SFSVQDAKFNPFTYE

-123 NFEPLISEQ
+123 NFEPLLSEQ
-132 KSESKDENSSFNVT
+132 KSENKDENSSFNVT

-161 NSLKRPFSLVSTELN
+161 NSLKKPFSLISTELN

-202 SLSFDGAIDLAPLR
+202 ALSFDGAIDLAPLR

-230 FWLSYLDPSGVRL
+230 FWLSYLDPSGVRF
-243 KNGFLSAELNY
+243 KNGLLSAELNY

-267 NSKLELESLE
+267 NSKLELQSLE
-277 ILQDQSLIS
+277 ILQDQNLIS
-286 LGLLKIPSFS
+286 LDSIKIPSFE
-296 LNTDVSDEI
+296 LNTDVSNEI
-305 SGAVAI
+305 SGKVVI
-311 PQVLLSYAKYDMNET
+311 PQVLVSGAKYDMNET
-326 KISTGFEGARV
+326 KISTGFDGARV
-337 ADFVLDF
+337 ADFALDF
-344 NKTGSNLRLNSAVKS
+344 NKTGANLRLNSAVKS
-359 VDLNRSSFANPLISV
+359 VDLNRSSFANPQISV
-374 VSNDTKITE
+374 ISNDTKITG

-410 ITLARSDKISLAA
+410 ITLARSDKISVAA
-423 TELGAFNYDK
+423 TELGAFSYDK

-470 KFNIADL
+470 KFNVADL
-477 DLGVDKILLNEPFFN
+477 NLGVDKILLNAPFFN
-492 SEVSVNGAK
+492 SEVGVSGAK

-510 AISKNPARFK
+510 AISKNHASFK
-520 KTASSNAANQAEA
+520 KTASAGDTNPADV

-544 KKPSKSPA
+544 KKPAKSPA

-559 ASVTGAHAKIGESF
+559 ASVTGAKAKISESF

-625 VGVNFSLNAPNLGV
+625 VGVSFSLNAPNLGV

-734 KPAAQAKQAA
+734 KPAAQTKQAA
-744 KPTEAAPSRPAKSKA
+744 KPAEAAPSRSAKKRGELC
-759 NFAWSVKN
+759 VERKKY
-767 ISLSGGSLNFTDES
+767 
-781 LATPFKLRISDMKA
+781 LA
-795 SISEISP
+795 
-802 KRAADIKFS
+802 
-811 SLVSGS
+811 
-817 GLASITARAY
+817 
-827 PLDFKRKSD
+827 
-836 INVVLKEIPLVPAS
+836 
-850 PYTAKYIGNEIAGGK
+850 
-865 LNLKLTYKIDDG
+865 
-877 KLNANNDLNLDRFEL
+877 
-892 GKEVQSKDALSLPI
+892 
-906 GLVVSIL
+906 
-913 KDSDDQIDISLPLSG
+913 
-928 TLSDPKFSY
+928 
-937 GALVWGAIKK
+937 
-947 LLSDI
+947 
-952 VLSPFRFMG
+952 
-961 KIAGVDTKKLESI
+961 
-974 DFEAASSE
+974 
-982 ILISEN
+982 
-988 SKIDDLA
+988 
-995 KVAKAK
+995 
-1001 PELKII
+1001 
-1007 LNSAYNEKLDTHE
+1007 
-1020 FKRRSLQNTLTL
+1020 
-1032 MSNKQGLSTD
+1032 
-1042 EAIAALKI
+1042 
-1050 KYGIKSGGDE
+1050 
-1060 AMEELIGAQKFTR
+1060 
-1073 SRLDEL
+1073 
-1079 ALARATA
+1079 
-1086 VQAALVQRG
+1086 
-1095 VSASRIEIKKP
+1095 
-1106 SEAELKQNS
+1106 
-1115 FIPLNLGL
+1115 
-1123 EK
+1123 

>member
-1 MSGKMK
+1 MK

-20 VGGFALFYVLA
+20 VSGFALFYVLA

-123 NFEPLISEQ
+123 NFEPLLSEQ

-161 NSLKRPFSLVSTELN
+161 NSLKRPFSLISTELN
-176 YEINGLSLKD
+176 YEINGLNLKD

-202 SLSFDGAIDLAPLR
+202 ALSFDGAIDLAPLR
-216 LHGKIDLKRLKIDP
+216 LHGKVDISRLKIDP
-230 FWLSYLDPSGVRL
+230 FWLSYLDPSGVRF
-243 KNGFLSAELNY
+243 KNGSLSATLNY

-259 ENIKFALE
+259 ENIKFTLE

-286 LGLLKIPSFS
+286 LGSLKIPSFS

-311 PQVLLSYAKYDMNET
+311 PQVLLSDAKYDMNET
-326 KISTGFEGARV
+326 KISTGFEGAQV
-337 ADFVLDF
+337 ANFALDF
-344 NKTGSNLRLNSAVKS
+344 NKTGANLRLNSAVKS

-383 NFLKFNAEGNDTAL
+383 NFLKFNAEGNDTTL

-410 ITLARSDKISLAA
+410 ITLARSDKISVAA
-423 TELGAFNYDK
+423 TELGAFSYDK
-433 EGAQNGASLKFAKI
+433 EGVQNGASLKFAKI

-492 SEVSVNGAK
+492 SEVGVNGAK
-501 SINDLAILS
+501 SINDLAILN
-510 AISKNPARFK
+510 AISKNHASFK
-520 KTASSNAANQAEA
+520 KTASAGDTNPADV

-559 ASVTGAHAKIGESF
+559 ASVTGAKAKISESF

-625 VGVNFSLNAPNLGV
+625 VGVSFSLKAPNLGV
-639 FNKYAAEFITGSI
+639 FNRYAAEFITGSI
-652 AGELAMQGQLKLS
+652 AGELATQGQLKLS

-725 RRLNLTSLI
+725 RRLNLLSLI

-744 KPTEAAPSRPAKSKA
+744 KPAEAAPGRPAKSKA
-759 NFAWSVKN
+759 GFAWSVKN
-767 ISLSGGSLNFTDES
+767 ISLSGGSLSFTDES

-802 KRAADIKFS
+802 KRAADIKLS
-811 SLVSGS
+811 SLVSGN

-865 LNLKLTYKIDDG
+865 LNLKLAYKIDDG
-877 KLNANNDLNLDRFEL
+877 KLNASNDLNLDRFEL

-906 GLVVSIL
+906 GLAVSIL

-937 GALVWGAIKK
+937 GALVWGAVKK

-1060 AMEELIGAQKFTR
+1060 AIEELIGAQKFTR

-1079 ALARATA
+1079 ALARAAA
-1086 VQAALVQRG
+1086 VQSALMQRG

-1115 FIPLNLGL
+1115 FIPLSLGV
-1123 EK
+1123 ER

>member
-1 MSGKMK
+1 MK
-7 NFFIKHWRKFAFG
+7 NFFIKHWRKFAYG
-20 VGGFALFYVLA
+20 LGGFALFYVLA

-52 NFSVQDAKFNPFTYE
+52 SFSVQDAKFNPFTYE

-123 NFEPLISEQ
+123 NFEPLLSEQ
-132 KSESKDENSSFNVT
+132 KSESKDKNSSFNVT

-161 NSLKRPFSLVSTELN
+161 NSLKKPFSLISTELN
-176 YEINGLSLKD
+176 YEINGLNLKD

-202 SLSFDGAIDLAPLR
+202 ALSFDGAIDLAPLR
-216 LHGKIDLKRLKIDP
+216 LHGKVDISRLKIDP
-230 FWLSYLDPSGVRL
+230 FWLSYLDPSGVRF
-243 KNGFLSAELNY
+243 KNGFLSATLNY

-267 NSKLELESLE
+267 NSKLELQSLE

-286 LGLLKIPSFS
+286 LGSLKIPSFE

-305 SGAVAI
+305 SGKVAI
-311 PQVLLSYAKYDMNET
+311 PQVLVSGAKYDMNET

-337 ADFVLDF
+337 ADFALDF
-344 NKTGSNLRLNSAVKS
+344 NKTGANLRLNSAVKS
-359 VDLNRSSFANPLISV
+359 VDLNHSSFANPQISV

-383 NFLKFNAEGNDTAL
+383 NFLKFNAEGDETAL
-397 HTGFGAFNIADTQ
+397 HTGFGAFSIADTQ
-410 ITLARSDKISLAA
+410 ITLARSDKISVAA
-423 TELGAFNYDK
+423 TELGAFSYDK
-433 EGAQNGASLKFAKI
+433 GGVQNGVSLEFAKI

-470 KFNIADL
+470 KFNVADL

-492 SEVSVNGAK
+492 SELGVNGAK

-510 AISKNPARFK
+510 AISKNHASFK
-520 KTASSNAANQAEA
+520 KTASAGDTNPADV
-533 NSTASGANLDS
+533 NSTTSGANLDS

-559 ASVTGAHAKIGESF
+559 ASVTGAKAKIGESF

-594 NFAEPFGIKASLITG
+594 NFAEPFGIKASLI
-609 EITASADGK
+609 A
-618 ASIAPLN
+618 
-625 VGVNFSLNAPNLGV
+625 
-639 FNKYAAEFITGSI
+639 GSI
-652 AGELAMQGQLKLS
+652 AGELATQGQLKLS

-690 LASLNVAQIALSP
+690 LASLNVAQITLSP
-703 NSLTLNKIALGSP
+703 SSLTLNKIALGSP

-725 RRLNLTSLI
+725 RRLNLLSLI
-734 KPAAQAKQAA
+734 RPTAQAKQAA
-744 KPTEAAPSRPAKSKA
+744 KPAEAAPSRPAKSKA

-781 LATPFKLRISDMKA
+781 LGAPFKLRISDMKA
-795 SISEISP
+795 SISEISS

-827 PLDFKRKSD
+827 PLNFKRKSD
-836 INVVLKEIPLVPAS
+836 INVVLKEIPLAPAS

-865 LNLKLTYKIDDG
+865 LNLKLAYKIDDG
-877 KLNANNDLNLDRFEL
+877 KLNASNDLNLDRF
-892 GKEVQSKDALSLPI
+892 
-906 GLVVSIL
+906 
-913 KDSDDQIDISLPLSG
+913 
-928 TLSDPKFSY
+928 
-937 GALVWGAIKK
+937 
-947 LLSDI
+947 
-952 VLSPFRFMG
+952 
-961 KIAGVDTKKLESI
+961 
-974 DFEAASSE
+974 
-982 ILISEN
+982 
-988 SKIDDLA
+988 
-995 KVAKAK
+995 
-1001 PELKII
+1001 
-1007 LNSAYNEKLDTHE
+1007 
-1020 FKRRSLQNTLTL
+1020 
-1032 MSNKQGLSTD
+1032 
-1042 EAIAALKI
+1042 
-1050 KYGIKSGGDE
+1050 
-1060 AMEELIGAQKFTR
+1060 
-1073 SRLDEL
+1073 
-1079 ALARATA
+1079 
-1086 VQAALVQRG
+1086 
-1095 VSASRIEIKKP
+1095 
-1106 SEAELKQNS
+1106 
-1115 FIPLNLGL
+1115 
-1123 EK
+1123 

>member
-1 MSGKMK
+1 MK
-7 NFFIKHWRKFAFG
+7 NFFMKHWRKFAFG
-20 VGGFALFYVLA
+20 VGGFALFYVLV

-67 LNVTKPELSTFKPL
+67 LNVTKPQFSTFKPL

-123 NFEPLISEQ
+123 NFEPLLSEQ
-132 KSESKDENSSFNVT
+132 KSENKDENSSFNVT

-161 NSLKRPFSLVSTELN
+161 NSLKRPFSLISTELN
-176 YEINGLSLKD
+176 YEINGLNLKD

-202 SLSFDGAIDLAPLR
+202 ALSFDGAIDLAPLR
-216 LHGKIDLKRLKIDP
+216 LHGKVGISRLKIDP
-230 FWLSYLDPSGVRL
+230 FWLSYLDPSGVRF
-243 KNGFLSAELNY
+243 KNGFLSATLNY

-267 NSKLELESLE
+267 NSKLELQSLE
-277 ILQDQSLIS
+277 ILQDQNLIS
-286 LGLLKIPSFS
+286 LDSLKIPSFG
-296 LNTDVSDEI
+296 LNTDISDEI
-305 SGAVAI
+305 SGKVMI
-311 PQVLLSYAKYDMNET
+311 PQVLLSGAKYDMNET
-326 KISTGFEGARV
+326 KISTGFDGARV
-337 ADFVLDF
+337 ADFALDF
-344 NKTGSNLRLNSAVKS
+344 NKTGANLRLNSAVKS
-359 VDLNRSSFANPLISV
+359 VDLNRSSFANPQISV

-397 HTGFGAFNIADTQ
+397 HTGFGGFSIADTQ
-410 ITLARSDKISLAA
+410 ITLARSDKISVVA
-423 TELGAFNYDK
+423 TELGAFSYDK
-433 EGAQNGASLKFAKI
+433 EGAQNGVSLEFAKI

-470 KFNIADL
+470 KFNVADL

-492 SEVSVNGAK
+492 SEVGVNGAK

-510 AISKNPARFK
+510 AISKNPASFK
-520 KTASSNAANQAEA
+520 KTASSSAANPADV
-533 NSTASGANLDS
+533 NSTASGANSDS
-544 KKPSKSPA
+544 KKPAKSPA

-559 ASVTGAHAKIGESF
+559 ASVTGAKAKISESF

-594 NFAEPFGIKASLITG
+594 NFAEPFGIKANFITD
-609 EITASADGK
+609 EITTNADGK

-625 VGVNFSLNAPNLGV
+625 VGVSFSLNATNLSV
-639 FNKYAAEFITGSI
+639 FNKYAAEFIAGSI
-652 AGELAMQGQLKLS
+652 AGELATQGQLKLS
-665 NTFSLEAKLS
+665 NAFSLEAKLS

-703 NSLTLNKIALGSP
+703 NSLTLNKITLGSP
-716 AANISLNKD
+716 AANILLNKD
-725 RRLNLTSLI
+725 RRLNLASLI
-734 KPAAQAKQAA
+734 KPA
-744 KPTEAAPSRPAKSKA
+744 EATPSRSAKSKA

-802 KRAADIKFS
+802 KRAADIKLS

-865 LNLKLTYKIDDG
+865 LNLKLSYKIEDG
-877 KLNANNDLNLDRFEL
+877 KLNASNDLNLDRFEL
-892 GKEVQSKDALSLPI
+892 GKEVASKDALSLPI
-906 GLVVSIL
+906 GLAVSIL
-913 KDSDDQIDISLPLSG
+913 KDGDDQIDISLPLSG
-928 TLSDPKFSY
+928 AMNDPKFSY
-937 GALVWGAIKK
+937 GALVWGAVKK

-1079 ALARATA
+1079 ALARAAA

-1115 FIPLNLGL
+1115 FIPLNLGV
-1123 EK
+1123 ER

>member
-1 MSGKMK
+1 MK

-20 VGGFALFYVLA
+20 VSGFALFYVLA

-81 FSADEINLK
+81 FSADELNLK

-97 KKTLAVEI
+97 KKTLAIEI

-123 NFEPLISEQ
+123 NFEPLLSEQ
-132 KSESKDENSSFNVT
+132 KSESEDENSSFNVT

-161 NSLKRPFSLVSTELN
+161 NSLKRPFSLISTDLN
-176 YEINGLSLKD
+176 YEINGLNLKD

-286 LGLLKIPSFS
+286 LGLLKIPRFS

-305 SGAVAI
+305 SGAVTI
-311 PQVLLSYAKYDMNET
+311 PQVLLSDAKYDMNET

-337 ADFVLDF
+337 ADFALDF
-344 NKTGSNLRLNSAVKS
+344 NKTGANLRLNSAVKS

-410 ITLARSDKISLAA
+410 ITLARSDKISVAA
-423 TELGAFNYDK
+423 TELGAFSYDK
-433 EGAQNGASLKFAKI
+433 EGAQNGVSLEFAKI

-461 FESFGVQGV
+461 FKSFGVQGV
-470 KFNIADL
+470 KFKVADL

-492 SEVSVNGAK
+492 SEVGVNGAK

-510 AISKNPARFK
+510 AISKNHASFK
-520 KTASSNAANQAEA
+520 KTASAGDTNPADV
-533 NSTASGANLDS
+533 NSTASGANSDS
-544 KKPSKSPA
+544 KKPAKSPA

-559 ASVTGAHAKIGESF
+559 ASVMGAKAKIGESF

-625 VGVNFSLNAPNLGV
+625 VGVSFSLNAPNLGV

-652 AGELAMQGQLKLS
+652 AGELATQGQLKLS
-665 NTFSLEAKLS
+665 NAFSLEAKLS

-703 NSLTLNKIALGSP
+703 NSLTLNKITLGSP

-734 KPAAQAKQAA
+734 KPTAQLKQAA
-744 KPTEAAPSRPAKSKA
+744 NPAEAASNRSAKNGAS
-759 NFAWSVKN
+759 FAWSAKN
-767 ISLSGGSLNFTDES
+767 ISLSGGSLSFADES
-781 LATPFKLRISDMKA
+781 LGAPFKLRISDMKA

-827 PLDFKRKSD
+827 PLNFKRKSD
-836 INVVLKEIPLVPAS
+836 INVVLKEIPLAPAS

-865 LNLKLTYKIDDG
+865 LNLKLAYKIDDG
-877 KLNANNDLNLDRFEL
+877 KLNAINDLNLDRFEL
-892 GKEVQSKDALSLPI
+892 GKEMQSKDALSLPI
-906 GLVVSIL
+906 GLAVSIL

-937 GALVWGAIKK
+937 GALVWGAVKK

-982 ILISEN
+982 ILISES

-1020 FKRRSLQNTLTL
+1020 FQRRSLQNTLTL

-1050 KYGIKSGGDE
+1050 KYGIKASGDE
-1060 AMEELIGAQKFTR
+1060 AMEELISAQKFTR

-1079 ALARATA
+1079 ALARAAA
-1086 VQAALVQRG
+1086 VQAVLVQRG

-1115 FIPLNLGL
+1115 FIPLSLGV
-1123 EK
+1123 ER

>member
-1 MSGKMK
+1 MK
-7 NFFIKHWRKFAFG
+7 NFFIKHRRKFACG
-20 VGGFALFYVLA
+20 LGGFALFYVLA

-52 NFSVQDAKFNPFTYE
+52 SFSVQDAKFNPFTYE

-123 NFEPLISEQ
+123 NFEPLLSEQ
-132 KSESKDENSSFNVT
+132 KSENKDENSSFNIT

-161 NSLKRPFSLVSTELN
+161 NSLKRPFSLISTDLN
-176 YEINGLSLKD
+176 YEINGLNLKD

-202 SLSFDGAIDLAPLR
+202 ALSFDGAIDLAPLR
-216 LHGKIDLKRLKIDP
+216 LHGKVDISRLKIDP
-230 FWLSYLDPSGVRL
+230 FWLSYLDPSGVRF

-267 NSKLELESLE
+267 NSKLELQSLE
-277 ILQDQSLIS
+277 ILQDQNLIS
-286 LGLLKIPSFS
+286 LGSLKIPSFE

-305 SGAVAI
+305 SGAVMI
-311 PQVLLSYAKYDMNET
+311 PQVLVSGAKYDMGET

-337 ADFVLDF
+337 ADLALDF
-344 NKTGSNLRLNSAVKS
+344 NKTGANLRLNSAVKS
-359 VDLNRSSFANPLISV
+359 VDLNRSSFANPQISV
-374 VSNDTKITE
+374 ISNDTKITE

-397 HTGFGAFNIADTQ
+397 HTGFGSFNIADTQ
-410 ITLARSDKISLAA
+410 ITLARSDKISVAA
-423 TELGAFNYDK
+423 TELGAFSYDK
-433 EGAQNGASLKFAKI
+433 EGAQNGVSLELAKI

-470 KFNIADL
+470 KFNVADL
-477 DLGVDKILLNEPFFN
+477 DLDVDKILLNEPFFN
-492 SEVSVNGAK
+492 SEVGVNGAK

-510 AISKNPARFK
+510 AISKNHASSK
-520 KTASSNAANQAEA
+520 KTASTGDANPTDA
-533 NSTASGANLDS
+533 NSTASGANSDS
-544 KKPSKSPA
+544 KKPAKSPA

-559 ASVTGAHAKIGESF
+559 ASVTGAKAKIGESF

-625 VGVNFSLNAPNLGV
+625 VGVSFSLNAPNLSV
-639 FNKYAAEFITGSI
+639 FNKYMAEFITGSI
-652 AGELAMQGQLKLS
+652 AGELATQGQLKLS

-725 RRLNLTSLI
+725 RRLNLLSLI

-744 KPTEAAPSRPAKSKA
+744 KPAEAAPSRSAKSKA

-781 LATPFKLRISDMKA
+781 LAAPFKLRISDMKA

-802 KRAADIKFS
+802 KRAADIKLS

-827 PLDFKRKSD
+827 PMDFKRKSD
-836 INVVLKEIPLVPAS
+836 INVVLKEIPLAPAS

-865 LNLKLTYKIDDG
+865 LNLKLAYKIDDG
-877 KLNANNDLNLDRFEL
+877 KLNASNDLNLDRFEL
-892 GKEVQSKDALSLPI
+892 GKEAASKDALSLPI
-906 GLVVSIL
+906 GLAVSIL
-913 KDSDDQIDISLPLSG
+913 KDGDDQIDISLPLSG
-928 TLSDPKFSY
+928 AMNDPKFSY
-937 GALVWGAIKK
+937 GALVWGAVKK

-1115 FIPLNLGL
+1115 FIPLSLGV
-1123 EK
+1123 ER

>member
-1 MSGKMK
+1 MK

-20 VGGFALFYVLA
+20 VSGFALFYVLA

-52 NFSVQDAKFNPFTYE
+52 SFSVQDAKFNPFTYE

-81 FSADEINLK
+81 FSTDEINLK

-123 NFEPLISEQ
+123 NFEPLLSEQ

-161 NSLKRPFSLVSTELN
+161 NSLKRPFSLISTELN

-243 KNGFLSAELNY
+243 KNGFLSATLNY

-267 NSKLELESLE
+267 NSKLELQNLE

-286 LGLLKIPSFS
+286 LGSLKIPSFS

-305 SGAVAI
+305 SGEVAI
-311 PQVLLSYAKYDMNET
+311 PQMLLSGAKYDMNET
-326 KISTGFEGARV
+326 KISTGFEGAQV
-337 ADFVLDF
+337 ADFALDF
-344 NKTGSNLRLNSAVKS
+344 NKTGANLRLNSAVKS

-410 ITLARSDKISLAA
+410 ITLARSDKISVAA
-423 TELGAFNYDK
+423 TELGAFSYDK
-433 EGAQNGASLKFAKI
+433 EGMQNGASLKFAKI

-461 FESFGVQGV
+461 FESFSVQGV
-470 KFNIADL
+470 KFNVADL
-477 DLGVDKILLNEPFFN
+477 NLGVDKILLNAPFFN
-492 SEVSVNGAK
+492 SEVGVSGAK

-510 AISKNPARFK
+510 AISKNPASPK
-520 KTASSNAANQAEA
+520 KTASSSATNQADA

-559 ASVTGAHAKIGESF
+559 ASVTGAKAKIGESF

-609 EITASADGK
+609 EITANADGK

-625 VGVNFSLNAPNLGV
+625 IGVNFSLNAPNLGV

-665 NTFSLEAKLS
+665 NALSLEAKLS

-690 LASLNVAQIALSP
+690 LASLNVAQITLSP
-703 NSLTLNKIALGSP
+703 SSLTLNKITLGSP

-734 KPAAQAKQAA
+734 KPAAQLKQTAKPAQAA
-744 KPTEAAPSRPAKSKA
+744 PRRSAKSKA

-827 PLDFKRKSD
+827 PMDFKRKSD
-836 INVVLKEIPLVPAS
+836 INVVLKEIPLAPAS

-865 LNLKLTYKIDDG
+865 LNLKLAYKIDDG

-937 GALVWGAIKK
+937 GALVWGAVKK

-1032 MSNKQGLSTD
+1032 MSNKQGFSTD
-1042 EAIAALKI
+1042 EAIAALKV

-1060 AMEELIGAQKFTR
+1060 AMEELIAAQKFTR

>member
-1 MSGKMK
+1 MK
-7 NFFIKHWRKFAFG
+7 IFFIKHWRKFACG

-110 PKFHVE
+110 PEFHVE

-123 NFEPLISEQ
+123 NFEPLLSEQ

-161 NSLKRPFSLVSTELN
+161 NSLKRPFSLISTELN

-202 SLSFDGAIDLAPLR
+202 ALSFDGAIDLAPLR
-216 LHGKIDLKRLKIDP
+216 LHGKVDISRLKIDP
-230 FWLSYLDPSGVRL
+230 FWLSYLDPSGVRF
-243 KNGFLSAELNY
+243 KNGFLSATLNY

-267 NSKLELESLE
+267 NSKLELQSLE
-277 ILQDQSLIS
+277 ILQDQNLIS
-286 LGLLKIPSFS
+286 LDSIKIPSFE
-296 LNTDVSDEI
+296 LNTDVSNEI
-305 SGAVAI
+305 SGKVMI
-311 PQVLLSYAKYDMNET
+311 PQVLVSGAKYDMNET

-337 ADFVLDF
+337 ADFALDF
-344 NKTGSNLRLNSAVKS
+344 NKTGANLRLNSAVKS

-410 ITLARSDKISLAA
+410 ITLARSDKISVAA
-423 TELGAFNYDK
+423 TELGAFSYDK
-433 EGAQNGASLKFAKI
+433 EGAQNGVSLKFAKI

-470 KFNIADL
+470 KFNVADL
-477 DLGVDKILLNEPFFN
+477 NLGVDKILLNAPFFN
-492 SEVSVNGAK
+492 SEVGVSGAK

-510 AISKNPARFK
+510 AISK
-520 KTASSNAANQAEA
+520 KTASSSAVSQADA
-533 NSTASGANLDS
+533 NSTASGANSDS

-559 ASVTGAHAKIGESF
+559 ASVMGAKAKIGESF

-625 VGVNFSLNAPNLGV
+625 VGVSFSLNAPNLGV

-665 NTFSLEAKLS
+665 NAFSLEAKLS

-703 NSLTLNKIALGSP
+703 SSLTLNKIALGSP
-716 AANISLNKD
+716 SANISLNKD
-725 RRLNLTSLI
+725 RRLNLFSVI
-734 KPAAQAKQAA
+734 KPAAQAKQTT
-744 KPTEAAPSRPAKSKA
+744 KPAEAVPSRSAKNGA

-781 LATPFKLRISDMKA
+781 LAAPFKLRISDMKA

-802 KRAADIKFS
+802 KRAADIKLS

-827 PLDFKRKSD
+827 PLNFKRKSD
-836 INVVLKEIPLVPAS
+836 ISVVLKEIPLVPAS

-865 LNLKLTYKIDDG
+865 LNLKLAYKIEDG
-877 KLNANNDLNLDRFEL
+877 KLNASNDLNLDRFEL

-906 GLVVSIL
+906 GLAVSIL

-928 TLSDPKFSY
+928 ALSDPKFSY

-982 ILISEN
+982 ILISES

-1001 PELKII
+1001 PDLKII

-1020 FKRRSLQNTLTL
+1020 FQRRSLQNALTL

-1042 EAIAALKI
+1042 EAIAALKV
-1050 KYGIKSGGDE
+1050 KYGIKASGDE
-1060 AMEELIGAQKFTR
+1060 AMEELISAQKFTR

-1079 ALARATA
+1079 ALARAAA
-1086 VQAALVQRG
+1086 VQSALVQRG

-1123 EK
+1123 EN

>member
-1 MSGKMK
+1 MK
-7 NFFIKHWRKFAFG
+7 IFFIKHWRKFACG

-110 PKFHVE
+110 PEFHVE

-123 NFEPLISEQ
+123 NFEPLLSEQ
-132 KSESKDENSSFNVT
+132 KSENKDENSSFNVT

-161 NSLKRPFSLVSTELN
+161 NSLKRPFSLISTELN

-202 SLSFDGAIDLAPLR
+202 ALSFDGAIDLAPLR
-216 LHGKIDLKRLKIDP
+216 LHGKVDISRLKIDP
-230 FWLSYLDPSGVRL
+230 FWLSYLDPSGVRF
-243 KNGFLSAELNY
+243 KNGFLSATLNY

-267 NSKLELESLE
+267 NSKLELQSLE
-277 ILQDQSLIS
+277 ILQDQNLIS
-286 LGLLKIPSFS
+286 LDSIKIPSFE
-296 LNTDVSDEI
+296 LNTDVSNEI
-305 SGAVAI
+305 SGKVMI
-311 PQVLLSYAKYDMNET
+311 PQVLVSGAKYDMNET

-337 ADFVLDF
+337 ADFALDF
-344 NKTGSNLRLNSAVKS
+344 NKTGANLRLNSAVKS

-410 ITLARSDKISLAA
+410 ITLARSDKISVAA
-423 TELGAFNYDK
+423 TELGAFSYDK
-433 EGAQNGASLKFAKI
+433 EGAQNGVSLKFAKI

-461 FESFGVQGV
+461 FESFGVQGI
-470 KFNIADL
+470 KFYVADL
-477 DLGVDKILLNEPFFN
+477 NLGVDKILLNAPFFN
-492 SEVSVNGAK
+492 SEVGVSGAK

-510 AISKNPARFK
+510 AISK
-520 KTASSNAANQAEA
+520 KTASSSAVSQADA
-533 NSTASGANLDS
+533 NSTASGANSDS

-559 ASVTGAHAKIGESF
+559 ASVMGAKAKIGESF

-625 VGVNFSLNAPNLGV
+625 VGVSFSLNAPNLGV

-665 NTFSLEAKLS
+665 NAFSLEAKLS

-703 NSLTLNKIALGSP
+703 SSLTLNKIALGSP
-716 AANISLNKD
+716 SANISLNKD
-725 RRLNLTSLI
+725 RRLNLLSLI
-734 KPAAQAKQAA
+734 KPAAQAKQTT
-744 KPTEAAPSRPAKSKA
+744 KPAEAVPSRSAKNGA

-781 LATPFKLRISDMKA
+781 LAAPFKLRISDMKA

-802 KRAADIKFS
+802 KRAADIKLS

-827 PLDFKRKSD
+827 PLNFKRKSD
-836 INVVLKEIPLVPAS
+836 ISVVLKEIPLVPAS

-865 LNLKLTYKIDDG
+865 LNLKLAYKIEDG
-877 KLNANNDLNLDRFEL
+877 KLNASNDLNLDRFEL

-906 GLVVSIL
+906 GLAVSIL

-928 TLSDPKFSY
+928 ALSDPKFSY

-982 ILISEN
+982 ILISES

-1001 PELKII
+1001 PDLKII

-1020 FKRRSLQNTLTL
+1020 FQRRSLQNALTL

-1042 EAIAALKI
+1042 EAIAALKV
-1050 KYGIKSGGDE
+1050 KYGIKASGDE
-1060 AMEELIGAQKFTR
+1060 AMEELISAQKFTR

-1079 ALARATA
+1079 ALARAAA
-1086 VQAALVQRG
+1086 VQSALVQRG

-1123 EK
+1123 EN